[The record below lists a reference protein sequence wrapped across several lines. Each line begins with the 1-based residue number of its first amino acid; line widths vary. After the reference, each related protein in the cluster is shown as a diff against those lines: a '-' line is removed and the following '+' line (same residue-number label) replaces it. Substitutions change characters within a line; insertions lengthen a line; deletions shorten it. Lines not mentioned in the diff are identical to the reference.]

1 MAKWQDTFKKL
12 KKRKEEVDK
21 TSSPSEIK
29 QIDTSYDNVTPSI
42 RDVNGL
48 RNPGST
54 YNTLDVSS
62 VLLGTYATKV
72 QPTVTNPTLYGMNS
86 KPTVTTE
93 TETVE
98 PTVKSENKT
107 STVNADGYK
116 ETGKTYGDYW
126 YQEYGKRKDEKIY
139 EKDGKYYLYSNG
151 TYQDVD
157 KVSYMTDKKTDKK
170 TLQEAKKEGYK
181 GSKSSLAHISDQL
194 KLDTENLSED
204 EYKEYES
211 DLKRQQEK
219 HEKELARKSEVQ
231 YSGAGLKGSLGTLKT
246 YASNVGNK
254 VDDEI
259 ATPLKYAKDNYEV
272 GKLNNELALEYY
284 NKMEGKSNKVDKLK
298 KKVDTYNKFNKDL
311 LEEPGALGTAIQQ
324 ANTQVES
331 LKHQGVAATVLGLG
345 GATAGALLTRT
356 PQGALAGAKAGGM
369 AGYTLGSTPYT
380 YKLEAGNQYQTLTEM
395 GVPDKVAKKYSKITG
410 VVNAGIESGENILDL
425 ATLGISAAKGTTAV
439 SKEAVNSMVEDYGES
454 TVKKWL
460 TKKFG
465 EESANKIVNVAKTG
479 AASYVQNIGSE
490 ALEESLQESTSVGTE
505 RLATKEAGIERKATA
520 RDDLNR
526 ILEAG
531 KTAAIS
537 TAFTSPLTSIG
548 GSIVTHTI
556 NNVDAKLQNKVRN
569 KTITETELNNEI
581 KTVIENT
588 EKEEGTTLSNEEV
601 KQIQANV
608 QQQVQD
614 NGITITNDDIAPVK
628 TSNTTTRETNSN
640 LPVEVLSNTLN
651 TVNNDKITKSI
662 EELQKNLKNAKS
674 FQENNVTQI
683 VPQINTQ
690 NNSQVVDNNIF
701 AKQVDEYVNG
711 TYNKNN
717 HMTVLEHTPEIL
729 QKLGVKDLP
738 ITLTSNKLDRI
749 MNDSG
754 KQKGEYH
761 GLHDLVKKIPDA
773 LQNPL
778 DIVKSHNNSYV
789 LTTDLSDNKD
799 RTIIASIKI
808 DGKGYIDNVE
818 IDANVMTSA
827 YGRNNYESWMN
838 EHLKNGNIVYD
849 IDRGIIDTQKSDVI
863 PRLQLPSNNITS
875 DKNVSQNEKNVNLL
889 TKQELDNSSFSLDE
903 EAKRYDDLKETNK
916 IEYFKKDNGDV
927 RVTMYNS
934 NNDVVNQIELY
945 SEGFAQKQLG
955 NKLGEY
961 VYNNATDSFKN
972 ISLENNKI
980 NSETDY
986 MMAHRP
992 TKSGVYASDISK
1004 TTNIEDYPN
1013 GEYMPSD
1020 VYEHPEW
1027 YFQMNEKHS
1036 QESMKVLNKIRNNPN
1051 AEVTIYRATTGDKI
1065 NKGDWVTL
1073 SKEYA
1078 KYHNESQFNG
1088 KGNIVEKKVK
1098 ATDIQYAGDDINEW
1112 GYFPTKVENQQ
1123 IQDEIA
1129 PVVTEN
1135 VKDNTGKEVPNK
1147 YQKKLKDSK
1156 VRDENGNLIRM
1167 YHGSPD
1173 GTIEKLK
1180 GGTYFTDNLKY
1191 AERYK
1196 NPGASSISY
1205 GKTENN
1211 PKIYETY
1218 LDIKKP
1224 FDINDSEARNIYIN
1238 EYIKG
1243 GNAIGIDPYLSDAE
1257 YNKINNIDW
1266 TEVEDLKDFL
1276 EENNYNYDG
1285 IISYEGADGG
1295 YGQDVVDRG
1304 KSYIPFSENQIIN
1317 VEEKKSS
1324 AETLQTAENTTP
1336 TQQELDNLE
1345 DARLNKSGSEYASA
1359 FYDLEKKYGKANLYK
1374 GLNEYKSTG
1383 KALNTEQ
1390 VVKQVSEQVEDV
1402 IAPIKESIDD
1412 LKSLTKEF
1420 KKVKSEISNIKEDL
1434 APIKGYMEQD
1444 ISLYNQANFDNLEK
1458 QGIAPVKNTTPEY
1471 QYENDNTGTKTVDSP
1486 LEAEGRNIDE
1496 VGKRSVKAYQ
1506 YENPEVKPY
1515 FEEAAQYMLN
1525 DLNNS
1530 IKGERYVV
1538 GDISQTGGNNYEF
1551 SGSKRQTTSDI
1562 AQLRDEFHYSYADIE
1577 KGLKAIIEDHGAEN
1591 IAVAKR
1597 IEFMLDERL
1606 RNGYKDVDGYQIPS
1620 NQEYINLINEKGFN
1634 TYSQEAFNNLTN
1646 DDIAPVY
1653 ENRNPN
1659 YNSWEEA
1666 MIDMNKPKAQKE
1678 KYEAITPQKTSNE
1691 PKMSRVKTEDIA
1703 PVKQPQLK
1711 IDPEMDAAFDKFAK
1725 SFIDKQNE
1733 LKERK
1738 KSKPK
1743 VETKTKSKLGR
1754 AWDTFQE
1761 TMVNRNR
1768 QIDNLAKETGN
1779 SEIKFKG
1786 DRMNNISGEIGGD
1799 IFTAQ
1804 TDNYGNAIGKSLDA
1818 PFAEARKQGLDAYF
1832 DGYLKNLS
1840 NIERHEQGK
1849 GSAVVSAEESKALVQ
1864 AYEEKYPVLKD
1875 LANDVYTYNQN
1886 MLNNAVENGIID
1898 NEFRNRLISMYGKY
1912 VPFYENDME
1921 NTPGM
1926 NMSPDE
1932 IRGSKPIKRAKGGSD
1947 ANLQSVEQAMMKQTY
1962 AWKNAIVK
1970 NDLYKEIVNS
1980 INDKVSIGGDIREN
1994 PTLLSD
2000 SLYSDESG
2008 KYLTAYVD
2016 GQQQTVKIGDELFNE
2031 LNRDLDKQIRNYEE
2045 KLSLVTKPLQKLSQ
2059 IRGQILTT
2067 YNPSFVIT
2075 NPFKDIQDALLN
2087 TKNLKGYAQNLTA
2100 TMQDSKRAKNINTYA
2115 NDFKTITG
2123 QDITSVTDPSS
2134 LTGTAKKL
2142 YKKYQGG
2149 VMWNRFITSYGTNA
2163 TSMEYG
2169 NNNVDT
2175 KAKNKGFLNKI
2186 ANANDYMEVMF
2197 RYPEFKAALKEGKSF
2212 TEALYNAREITTNFG
2227 RGGTIS
2233 KAINRNGATFFNT
2246 SIQGL
2251 DKFVRN
2257 FSGEN
2262 GARGFIGA
2270 VSKAAMLG
2278 IAPSVLNHLLLGG
2291 LGGDAD
2297 DDYEALPDYVKDNY
2311 YVFKRDNGEFIRIPK
2326 GRMISVLGSAARRT
2340 LELAQGEKNAF
2351 EGFLSNAESQVGST
2365 NPLKE
2370 NIFSPLIQA
2379 YGSENGEA
2387 WYGGDLVPS
2396 RLQDLPAAEQYDEST
2411 DELSK
2416 LIGKVFNISPYKV
2429 NYVIDQYSGGL
2440 GDILLPMASKKA
2452 SNDSDSFGDYLLAPI
2467 KDKFVVNSTD
2477 DNKFAGELFDMSD
2490 ELTTKANSSKATDED
2505 KLKNQY
2511 INSVKSDMSELYQK
2525 KREIQNSDLSKS
2537 EKYKQVQEIQDQ
2549 INQMS
2554 KDALNTYEKGKY
2566 ESNYASFGDTEFY
2579 KYKNSDGEESWKQ
2592 IKEDEADELNSMGLT
2607 SSEKNKYFISKTK
2620 IGDIAGVYK
2629 ESKKGLDE
2637 DDDDYKETIASLSDD
2652 KKESIIDTILKADLP
2667 DEAKEYLY
2675 SKNYSSEKSLDK
2687 ITKAGTSIDTYLT
2700 FEKDTLRFEADKN
2713 EEGKTI
2719 SGSLNNKYEEYLLNS
2734 ELSDTDKINL
2744 YEHAVLSGFDE
2755 EDKYTDYKTIKTA
2768 GVDIDTWL
2776 SFDSQEFK
2784 ADKDK
2789 NGKSVSGSKKK
2800 KVISY
2805 VNSLDLSIP
2814 QKAMMIRTQYSSFNN
2829 YNNQIVQYVEDLDV
2843 SYDDK
2848 VKMIKGSGMK
2858 VSDNGTVSW

>member
-48 RNPGST
+48 RNPDNT

-62 VLLGTYATKV
+62 VLLGTYAAKV
-72 QPTVTNPTLYGMNS
+72 KPTVTNPTLYGMNS
-86 KPTVTTE
+86 KPTVTPE

-98 PTVKSENKT
+98 STVKSENKT
-107 STVNADGYK
+107 PTVNADGYK

-126 YQEYGKRKDEKIY
+126 YQEYGKRKNEKIY

-194 KLDTENLSED
+194 KLDTENLSKD

-211 DLKRQQEK
+211 DLKRQQDK
-219 HEKELARKSEVQ
+219 REKELARKSEVQ

-246 YASNVGNK
+246 YASNVENK

-259 ATPLKYAKDNYEV
+259 ATPLKYAKDNYEI

-331 LKHQGVAATVLGLG
+331 LKHQGVAASVLGLG

-425 ATLGISAAKGTTAV
+425 ATLGISAAKGTATV

-479 AASYVQNIGSE
+479 AASYVQNISSE

-569 KTITETELNNEI
+569 KTITETELNKEI
-581 KTVIENT
+581 KSVIENT
-588 EKEEGTTLSNEEV
+588 EKEEGATLSTEEV

-628 TSNTTTRETNSN
+628 TSKTTTQETNSN
-640 LPVEVLSNTLN
+640 LLVEAPSS
-651 TVNNDKITKSI
+651 TVNNENKISDGLIREIQYKTRKA
-662 EELQKNLKNAKS
+662 N
-674 FQENNVTQI
+674 ENR
-683 VPQINTQ
+683 P
-690 NNSQVVDNNIF
+690 
-701 AKQVDEYVNG
+701 
-711 TYNKNN
+711 
-717 HMTVLEHTPEIL
+717 
-729 QKLGVKDLP
+729 
-738 ITLTSNKLDRI
+738 
-749 MNDSG
+749 
-754 KQKGEYH
+754 
-761 GLHDLVKKIPDA
+761 
-773 LQNPL
+773 
-778 DIVKSHNNSYV
+778 
-789 LTTDLSDNKD
+789 
-799 RTIIASIKI
+799 
-808 DGKGYIDNVE
+808 NVE
-818 IDANVMTSA
+818 IASTSDIFPNERNGGYRTVEQINELTNYIKSNGIENPIEVKINKDGNIEAVNGNHRLKIAKQLGLKEVPIKYVNSKMENVDNSQNIL
-827 YGRNNYESWMN
+827 YNKENEKDLNYINEDYKNGIRNNKEVIENNDRS
-838 EHLKNGNIVYD
+838 GNIKEYSISNSVKAENEGTAGKNDKISNKISRYND
-849 IDRGIIDTQKSDVI
+849 GSSSTSTYAQNTGIKG
-863 PRLQLPSNNITS
+863 
-875 DKNVSQNEKNVNLL
+875 
-889 TKQELDNSSFSLDE
+889 LDNSSFFNDEKSL
-903 EAKRYDDLKETNK
+903 K
-916 IEYFKKDNGDV
+916 
-927 RVTMYNS
+927 S
-934 NNDVVNQIELY
+934 
-945 SEGFAQKQLG
+945 KQLEVI
-955 NKLGEY
+955 NKNNAAPDDYHTWIRSEDDIKTFDEAFFEEGEY
-961 VYNNATDSFKN
+961 SGFDSDFTENMAKESKKTGKVTVYS
-972 ISLENNKI
+972 S
-980 NSETDY
+980 Y
-986 MMAHRP
+986 P
-992 TKSGVYASDISK
+992 
-1004 TTNIEDYPN
+1004 IED
-1013 GEYMPSD
+1013 GVFVSPSKL
-1020 VYEHPEW
+1020 EA
-1027 YFQMNEKHS
+1027 S
-1036 QESMKVLNKIRNNPN
+1036 
-1051 AEVTIYRATTGDKI
+1051 
-1065 NKGDWVTL
+1065 
-1073 SKEYA
+1073 
-1078 KYHNESQFNG
+1078 
-1088 KGNIVEKKVK
+1088 
-1098 ATDIQYAGDDINEW
+1098 QYAGGDENKLYSKEVNINDVAWIDGAE
-1112 GYFPTKVENQQ
+1112 GQYAKVENKQ
-1123 IQDEIA
+1123 IQDEIS
-1129 PVVTEN
+1129 PIVTEN
-1135 VKDNTGKEVPNK
+1135 P
-1147 YQKKLKDSK
+1147 QK
-1156 VRDENGNLIRM
+1156 N
-1167 YHGSPD
+1167 
-1173 GTIEKLK
+1173 
-1180 GGTYFTDNLKY
+1180 
-1191 AERYK
+1191 
-1196 NPGASSISY
+1196 
-1205 GKTENN
+1205 
-1211 PKIYETY
+1211 
-1218 LDIKKP
+1218 
-1224 FDINDSEARNIYIN
+1224 
-1238 EYIKG
+1238 
-1243 GNAIGIDPYLSDAE
+1243 
-1257 YNKINNIDW
+1257 
-1266 TEVEDLKDFL
+1266 
-1276 EENNYNYDG
+1276 
-1285 IISYEGADGG
+1285 
-1295 YGQDVVDRG
+1295 
-1304 KSYIPFSENQIIN
+1304 
-1317 VEEKKSS
+1317 S
-1324 AETLQTAENTTP
+1324 AETL
-1336 TQQELDNLE
+1336 
-1345 DARLNKSGSEYASA
+1345 
-1359 FYDLEKKYGKANLYK
+1359 
-1374 GLNEYKSTG
+1374 KSTE
-1383 KALNTEQ
+1383 KSLNTEQ

-1420 KKVKSEISNIKEDL
+1420 KKVKSEISDIKENL
-1434 APIKGYMEQD
+1434 APIKGYMEKD

-1458 QGIAPVKNTTPEY
+1458 QGIV
-1471 QYENDNTGTKTVDSP
+1471 
-1486 LEAEGRNIDE
+1486 
-1496 VGKRSVKAYQ
+1496 
-1506 YENPEVKPY
+1506 
-1515 FEEAAQYMLN
+1515 
-1525 DLNNS
+1525 
-1530 IKGERYVV
+1530 
-1538 GDISQTGGNNYEF
+1538 
-1551 SGSKRQTTSDI
+1551 
-1562 AQLRDEFHYSYADIE
+1562 
-1577 KGLKAIIEDHGAEN
+1577 
-1591 IAVAKR
+1591 
-1597 IEFMLDERL
+1597 
-1606 RNGYKDVDGYQIPS
+1606 
-1620 NQEYINLINEKGFN
+1620 
-1634 TYSQEAFNNLTN
+1634 
-1646 DDIAPVY
+1646 PVY
-1653 ENRNPN
+1653 ENKNPN

-1666 MIDMNKPKAQKE
+1666 MIDMNKPKIQKE
-1678 KYEAITPQKTSNE
+1678 KYEAMTPQKTSNE
-1691 PKMSRVKTEDIA
+1691 LKMSRVKTEDIA
-1703 PVKQPQLK
+1703 PVNQTQLK

-1864 AYEEKYPVLKD
+1864 AYEEKYPELKD

-1898 NEFRNRLISMYGKY
+1898 NEFRDRLISMYGKY

-1947 ANLQSVEQAMMKQTY
+1947 ANLQSIEQAMMKQTY

-2031 LNRDLDKQIRNYEE
+2031 LNMDLDKQIRNYEE

-2115 NDFKTITG
+2115 NDFKAITG

-2134 LTGTAKKL
+2134 LTGAAKKL

-2227 RGGTIS
+2227 RGGTVS

-2440 GDILLPMASKKA
+2440 GDILLPMSSKKA

-2511 INSVKSDMSELYQK
+2511 INSVKSDMSKLYQK

-2537 EKYKQVQEIQDQ
+2537 EKYKRVQEIQDQ

-2579 KYKNSDGEESWKQ
+2579 KYKNSEGEESWKQ

-2620 IGDIAGVYK
+2620 IGDITGVYK

-2637 DDDDYKETIASLSDD
+2637 DDDDYKEIIASLSDD
-2652 KKESIIDTILKADLP
+2652 KRESIIDTILKTDLP

-2755 EDKYTDYKTIKTA
+2755 EDKYTDYKTIKAA

-2784 ADKDK
+2784 SDKNK

-2805 VNSLDLSIP
+2805 VNALDLSIP
-2814 QKAMMIRTQYSSFNN
+2814 QKAMMIRTKYSSFNN
-2829 YNNQIVQYVEDLDV
+2829 YNNQIVQYVEDLEV

>member
-48 RNPGST
+48 RNPGNT

-62 VLLGTYATKV
+62 VLLGTYAVKV
-72 QPTVTNPTLYGMNS
+72 KPTVTNPTLYGMNS
-86 KPTVTTE
+86 KPTVTPE

-98 PTVKSENKT
+98 STVKSENKT
-107 STVNADGYK
+107 PTVNADGYK

-126 YQEYGKRKDEKIY
+126 YQEYGKRKNEKIY

-194 KLDTENLSED
+194 KLDTENLSKD

-211 DLKRQQEK
+211 DLKRQQDK

-311 LEEPGALGTAIQQ
+311 LEKPGALGTAIQQ

-331 LKHQGVAATVLGLG
+331 LKHQGVAASVLGLG

-410 VVNAGIESGENILDL
+410 VVNASIESGENILDL

-479 AASYVQNIGSE
+479 AASYVQNISSE

-505 RLATKEAGIERKATA
+505 RLATKETGIERKATA

-569 KTITETELNNEI
+569 KTITETELNKEI
-581 KTVIENT
+581 KSVIENT
-588 EKEEGTTLSNEEV
+588 EKEEGTSLSTEEV

-628 TSNTTTRETNSN
+628 TSNTTTQETNSN
-640 LPVEVLSNTLN
+640 LLVEAPSS
-651 TVNNDKITKSI
+651 TVNNENKISDGLIREIQYKTRKA
-662 EELQKNLKNAKS
+662 N
-674 FQENNVTQI
+674 ENR
-683 VPQINTQ
+683 P
-690 NNSQVVDNNIF
+690 
-701 AKQVDEYVNG
+701 
-711 TYNKNN
+711 
-717 HMTVLEHTPEIL
+717 
-729 QKLGVKDLP
+729 
-738 ITLTSNKLDRI
+738 
-749 MNDSG
+749 
-754 KQKGEYH
+754 
-761 GLHDLVKKIPDA
+761 
-773 LQNPL
+773 
-778 DIVKSHNNSYV
+778 
-789 LTTDLSDNKD
+789 
-799 RTIIASIKI
+799 
-808 DGKGYIDNVE
+808 NVE
-818 IDANVMTSA
+818 IASTSDIFPNERNGGYRTAEQINELTNYIKSNGIENPIEVKINKDGNIEVVNGNHRLKIAKQLGLKEVPIKYVNSKMENVDNSQNIL
-827 YGRNNYESWMN
+827 YNKENEKDLNYINEDYKNGIRNNKEVIENNDRS
-838 EHLKNGNIVYD
+838 GNIKEYSISNSVKAENEGTARKNDKISNKISRYND
-849 IDRGIIDTQKSDVI
+849 GSSSTSTYAQNTGIKG
-863 PRLQLPSNNITS
+863 
-875 DKNVSQNEKNVNLL
+875 
-889 TKQELDNSSFSLDE
+889 LDNSSFFNDEKSL
-903 EAKRYDDLKETNK
+903 K
-916 IEYFKKDNGDV
+916 
-927 RVTMYNS
+927 S
-934 NNDVVNQIELY
+934 
-945 SEGFAQKQLG
+945 KQLEVI
-955 NKLGEY
+955 NKNNAAPDDYHTWIRSKDDIKTFDEAFFEEGEY
-961 VYNNATDSFKN
+961 SGFDPDFTENMAKESKKTGKVTVYS
-972 ISLENNKI
+972 S
-980 NSETDY
+980 Y
-986 MMAHRP
+986 P
-992 TKSGVYASDISK
+992 
-1004 TTNIEDYPN
+1004 IED
-1013 GEYMPSD
+1013 GVFVSPSKL
-1020 VYEHPEW
+1020 EA
-1027 YFQMNEKHS
+1027 S
-1036 QESMKVLNKIRNNPN
+1036 
-1051 AEVTIYRATTGDKI
+1051 
-1065 NKGDWVTL
+1065 
-1073 SKEYA
+1073 
-1078 KYHNESQFNG
+1078 
-1088 KGNIVEKKVK
+1088 
-1098 ATDIQYAGDDINEW
+1098 QYAGGDENKLYSKEVNINDVAWIDGAE
-1112 GYFPTKVENQQ
+1112 GQYAKVENKQ
-1123 IQDEIA
+1123 IQDEIS
-1129 PVVTEN
+1129 PIVTEN
-1135 VKDNTGKEVPNK
+1135 P
-1147 YQKKLKDSK
+1147 QKNS
-1156 VRDENGNLIRM
+1156 
-1167 YHGSPD
+1167 
-1173 GTIEKLK
+1173 
-1180 GGTYFTDNLKY
+1180 
-1191 AERYK
+1191 A
-1196 NPGASSISY
+1196 
-1205 GKTENN
+1205 KT
-1211 PKIYETY
+1211 
-1218 LDIKKP
+1218 L
-1224 FDINDSEARNIYIN
+1224 
-1238 EYIKG
+1238 
-1243 GNAIGIDPYLSDAE
+1243 
-1257 YNKINNIDW
+1257 
-1266 TEVEDLKDFL
+1266 
-1276 EENNYNYDG
+1276 
-1285 IISYEGADGG
+1285 
-1295 YGQDVVDRG
+1295 
-1304 KSYIPFSENQIIN
+1304 
-1317 VEEKKSS
+1317 
-1324 AETLQTAENTTP
+1324 
-1336 TQQELDNLE
+1336 
-1345 DARLNKSGSEYASA
+1345 
-1359 FYDLEKKYGKANLYK
+1359 
-1374 GLNEYKSTG
+1374 KSTE
-1383 KALNTEQ
+1383 KTLNTEQ

-1412 LKSLTKEF
+1412 LKNLTKEF
-1420 KKVKSEISNIKEDL
+1420 KKVKSEISDIKEDL

-1458 QGIAPVKNTTPEY
+1458 QGIV
-1471 QYENDNTGTKTVDSP
+1471 
-1486 LEAEGRNIDE
+1486 
-1496 VGKRSVKAYQ
+1496 
-1506 YENPEVKPY
+1506 
-1515 FEEAAQYMLN
+1515 
-1525 DLNNS
+1525 
-1530 IKGERYVV
+1530 
-1538 GDISQTGGNNYEF
+1538 
-1551 SGSKRQTTSDI
+1551 
-1562 AQLRDEFHYSYADIE
+1562 
-1577 KGLKAIIEDHGAEN
+1577 
-1591 IAVAKR
+1591 
-1597 IEFMLDERL
+1597 
-1606 RNGYKDVDGYQIPS
+1606 
-1620 NQEYINLINEKGFN
+1620 
-1634 TYSQEAFNNLTN
+1634 
-1646 DDIAPVY
+1646 PVY
-1653 ENRNPN
+1653 ENKNPN

-1678 KYEAITPQKTSNE
+1678 KYEAMTPQKTSNE
-1691 PKMSRVKTEDIA
+1691 PKMSRVKAEDIA

-1725 SFIDKQNE
+1725 SFIDKKNE

-1864 AYEEKYPVLKD
+1864 AYEEKYPELKD

-1898 NEFRNRLISMYGKY
+1898 NEFRDRLISMYGKY

-1947 ANLQSVEQAMMKQTY
+1947 ANLQSIEQAMMKQTY

-2067 YNPSFVIT
+2067 YNPSFIIT

-2262 GARGFIGA
+2262 GAKGFIGA

-2440 GDILLPMASKKA
+2440 GDILLPMSSKKA

-2511 INSVKSDMSELYQK
+2511 INSVKSDMSKLYQK

-2579 KYKNSDGEESWKQ
+2579 KYKNSEGEESWKQ

-2620 IGDIAGVYK
+2620 IGDITGVYK

-2637 DDDDYKETIASLSDD
+2637 DDDDYKEIIASLSDD
-2652 KKESIIDTILKADLP
+2652 KKESIIDTILKTDLP

-2755 EDKYTDYKTIKTA
+2755 EDKYTDYKTIKAA

-2784 ADKDK
+2784 SDKNK

-2805 VNSLDLSIP
+2805 VNALDLSIP
-2814 QKAMMIRTQYSSFNN
+2814 QKAMMIRTKYSSFNN
-2829 YNNQIVQYVEDLDV
+2829 YNNQIVQYVEDLEV

>member
-48 RNPGST
+48 RNPGNT

-62 VLLGTYATKV
+62 VLLGTYAVKV
-72 QPTVTNPTLYGMNS
+72 KPTVTNPTLYGMNS
-86 KPTVTTE
+86 KPTVTPE

-98 PTVKSENKT
+98 STVKSENKT
-107 STVNADGYK
+107 PTVNADGYK

-126 YQEYGKRKDEKIY
+126 YQEYGKRKNEKIY

-194 KLDTENLSED
+194 KLDTENLSKD

-211 DLKRQQEK
+211 DLKRQQDK
-219 HEKELARKSEVQ
+219 REKELARKSEVQ

-246 YASNVGNK
+246 YASNVENK

-259 ATPLKYAKDNYEV
+259 ATPLKYAKDNYEI

-298 KKVDTYNKFNKDL
+298 RKVDTYNKFNKDL

-324 ANTQVES
+324 ANTLVES
-331 LKHQGVAATVLGLG
+331 LKHQGVAASVLGLG

-425 ATLGISAAKGTTAV
+425 ATLGISAAKGTATV

-479 AASYVQNIGSE
+479 AASYVQNISSE

-569 KTITETELNNEI
+569 KTITETELNKEI
-581 KTVIENT
+581 KSVIENT
-588 EKEEGTTLSNEEV
+588 EKEEGATLSTEEV

-614 NGITITNDDIAPVK
+614 NDITIINDDIAPVK
-628 TSNTTTRETNSN
+628 TSKTTTQETNSN
-640 LPVEVLSNTLN
+640 LLVEAPSS
-651 TVNNDKITKSI
+651 TVNNENKISDGLIREIQYKTRKA
-662 EELQKNLKNAKS
+662 N
-674 FQENNVTQI
+674 ENR
-683 VPQINTQ
+683 P
-690 NNSQVVDNNIF
+690 
-701 AKQVDEYVNG
+701 
-711 TYNKNN
+711 
-717 HMTVLEHTPEIL
+717 
-729 QKLGVKDLP
+729 
-738 ITLTSNKLDRI
+738 
-749 MNDSG
+749 
-754 KQKGEYH
+754 
-761 GLHDLVKKIPDA
+761 
-773 LQNPL
+773 
-778 DIVKSHNNSYV
+778 
-789 LTTDLSDNKD
+789 
-799 RTIIASIKI
+799 
-808 DGKGYIDNVE
+808 NVE
-818 IDANVMTSA
+818 IASTSDIFPNERNGGYRTVEQINELTNYIKSNGIENPIEVKINKDGNIEAVNGNHRLKIAKQLGLKEVPIKYVNSKMENVDNSQNIL
-827 YGRNNYESWMN
+827 YNKENEKDLNYINEDYKNGIRNNKEVIENNDRS
-838 EHLKNGNIVYD
+838 GNIKEY
-849 IDRGIIDTQKSDVI
+849 GI
-863 PRLQLPSNNITS
+863 SNSVKAENKGTAGKNDKISNKISRYNDGSSSTS
-875 DKNVSQNEKNVNLL
+875 TYAQNTGIKG
-889 TKQELDNSSFSLDE
+889 LDNSSFFNDE
-903 EAKRYDDLKETNK
+903 KFLK
-916 IEYFKKDNGDV
+916 
-927 RVTMYNS
+927 S
-934 NNDVVNQIELY
+934 
-945 SEGFAQKQLG
+945 KQLEVI
-955 NKLGEY
+955 NKNNAAPDDYHTWIRSEDDIKTFDEAFFEEGEY
-961 VYNNATDSFKN
+961 SGFDHDFTENMAKESKKTGKVTVYS
-972 ISLENNKI
+972 S
-980 NSETDY
+980 Y
-986 MMAHRP
+986 P
-992 TKSGVYASDISK
+992 
-1004 TTNIEDYPN
+1004 IED
-1013 GEYMPSD
+1013 GVFVSPSKL
-1020 VYEHPEW
+1020 EA
-1027 YFQMNEKHS
+1027 S
-1036 QESMKVLNKIRNNPN
+1036 
-1051 AEVTIYRATTGDKI
+1051 
-1065 NKGDWVTL
+1065 
-1073 SKEYA
+1073 
-1078 KYHNESQFNG
+1078 
-1088 KGNIVEKKVK
+1088 
-1098 ATDIQYAGDDINEW
+1098 QYAGGDENKLYSKEVNINDVAWIDGAE
-1112 GYFPTKVENQQ
+1112 GQYAKVENKQ
-1123 IQDEIA
+1123 IQDEIS
-1129 PVVTEN
+1129 PIVTEN
-1135 VKDNTGKEVPNK
+1135 P
-1147 YQKKLKDSK
+1147 QK
-1156 VRDENGNLIRM
+1156 N
-1167 YHGSPD
+1167 
-1173 GTIEKLK
+1173 
-1180 GGTYFTDNLKY
+1180 
-1191 AERYK
+1191 
-1196 NPGASSISY
+1196 
-1205 GKTENN
+1205 
-1211 PKIYETY
+1211 
-1218 LDIKKP
+1218 
-1224 FDINDSEARNIYIN
+1224 
-1238 EYIKG
+1238 
-1243 GNAIGIDPYLSDAE
+1243 
-1257 YNKINNIDW
+1257 
-1266 TEVEDLKDFL
+1266 
-1276 EENNYNYDG
+1276 
-1285 IISYEGADGG
+1285 
-1295 YGQDVVDRG
+1295 
-1304 KSYIPFSENQIIN
+1304 
-1317 VEEKKSS
+1317 S
-1324 AETLQTAENTTP
+1324 AETL
-1336 TQQELDNLE
+1336 
-1345 DARLNKSGSEYASA
+1345 
-1359 FYDLEKKYGKANLYK
+1359 
-1374 GLNEYKSTG
+1374 KSTE
-1383 KALNTEQ
+1383 KSLNTEQ

-1420 KKVKSEISNIKEDL
+1420 KKVKSEISDIKENL
-1434 APIKGYMEQD
+1434 APIKGYMEKD

-1458 QGIAPVKNTTPEY
+1458 QGIV
-1471 QYENDNTGTKTVDSP
+1471 
-1486 LEAEGRNIDE
+1486 
-1496 VGKRSVKAYQ
+1496 
-1506 YENPEVKPY
+1506 
-1515 FEEAAQYMLN
+1515 
-1525 DLNNS
+1525 
-1530 IKGERYVV
+1530 
-1538 GDISQTGGNNYEF
+1538 
-1551 SGSKRQTTSDI
+1551 
-1562 AQLRDEFHYSYADIE
+1562 
-1577 KGLKAIIEDHGAEN
+1577 
-1591 IAVAKR
+1591 
-1597 IEFMLDERL
+1597 
-1606 RNGYKDVDGYQIPS
+1606 
-1620 NQEYINLINEKGFN
+1620 
-1634 TYSQEAFNNLTN
+1634 
-1646 DDIAPVY
+1646 PVY
-1653 ENRNPN
+1653 ENKNPN

-1666 MIDMNKPKAQKE
+1666 MIDMNKPKIQKE
-1678 KYEAITPQKTSNE
+1678 KYEAMTPQKTSNE
-1691 PKMSRVKTEDIA
+1691 LKMSRVKTEDIA
-1703 PVKQPQLK
+1703 PVNQTQLK

-1799 IFTAQ
+1799 IFTSQ

-1864 AYEEKYPVLKD
+1864 AYEEKYPELKD

-1898 NEFRNRLISMYGKY
+1898 NEFRDRLISMYGKY

-1947 ANLQSVEQAMMKQTY
+1947 ANLQSIEQAMMKQTY

-2115 NDFKTITG
+2115 NDFKAITG

-2134 LTGTAKKL
+2134 LTGAAKKL

-2197 RYPEFKAALKEGKSF
+2197 RYPEFKATLKEGKSF

-2440 GDILLPMASKKA
+2440 GDILLPMSSKKA

-2511 INSVKSDMSELYQK
+2511 INSVKSDMSKLYQK

-2579 KYKNSDGEESWKQ
+2579 KYKNSEGEESWKQ

-2620 IGDIAGVYK
+2620 IGDITGVYK

-2637 DDDDYKETIASLSDD
+2637 DDDDYKEIIASLSDD
-2652 KKESIIDTILKADLP
+2652 KKESIIDTILKTDLP

-2755 EDKYTDYKTIKTA
+2755 EDKYTDYKTIKAA

-2784 ADKDK
+2784 SDKNK

-2805 VNSLDLSIP
+2805 VNALDLSIP
-2814 QKAMMIRTQYSSFNN
+2814 QKAMMIRTKYSSFNN
-2829 YNNQIVQYVEDLDV
+2829 YNNQIVQYVEDLEV

-2848 VKMIKGSGMK
+2848 VKMLKGSGMK

>member
-48 RNPGST
+48 RNPGNT

-62 VLLGTYATKV
+62 VLLGTYAVKV
-72 QPTVTNPTLYGMNS
+72 KPTVTNPTLYGMNS
-86 KPTVTTE
+86 KPTVTPE

-98 PTVKSENKT
+98 STVKSENKT
-107 STVNADGYK
+107 PTVNADGYK

-126 YQEYGKRKDEKIY
+126 YQEYGKRKNEKIY

-194 KLDTENLSED
+194 KLDTENLSKD

-211 DLKRQQEK
+211 DLKRQQDK
-219 HEKELARKSEVQ
+219 REKELARKREVQ

-246 YASNVGNK
+246 YASNVENK

-259 ATPLKYAKDNYEV
+259 ATPLKYAKDNYEI

-331 LKHQGVAATVLGLG
+331 LKHQGVAASVLGLG

-425 ATLGISAAKGTTAV
+425 ATLGISAAKGTATV

-479 AASYVQNIGSE
+479 AASYVQNISSE

-569 KTITETELNNEI
+569 KTITETELNKEI
-581 KTVIENT
+581 KSVIENT
-588 EKEEGTTLSNEEV
+588 EKEEGATLSTEEV

-628 TSNTTTRETNSN
+628 TSKTTTQETNSN
-640 LPVEVLSNTLN
+640 LLVEAPSS
-651 TVNNDKITKSI
+651 TVNNKNKISDGLIREIQYKTRKA
-662 EELQKNLKNAKS
+662 N
-674 FQENNVTQI
+674 ENR
-683 VPQINTQ
+683 P
-690 NNSQVVDNNIF
+690 
-701 AKQVDEYVNG
+701 
-711 TYNKNN
+711 
-717 HMTVLEHTPEIL
+717 
-729 QKLGVKDLP
+729 
-738 ITLTSNKLDRI
+738 
-749 MNDSG
+749 
-754 KQKGEYH
+754 
-761 GLHDLVKKIPDA
+761 
-773 LQNPL
+773 
-778 DIVKSHNNSYV
+778 
-789 LTTDLSDNKD
+789 
-799 RTIIASIKI
+799 
-808 DGKGYIDNVE
+808 NVE
-818 IDANVMTSA
+818 IASTSDIFPNERNGGYRTVEQINELTNYIKSNGIENPIEVKINKDGNIEVVNGNHRLKIAKQLGLKEVPIKYVNSKMENVDNSQNIL
-827 YGRNNYESWMN
+827 YNKENEKDLNYINEDYKNGIRNNKEVIENNDRS
-838 EHLKNGNIVYD
+838 GNIKGYSISNSVKAENEGTAGKNDKISNKISRYND
-849 IDRGIIDTQKSDVI
+849 GSSSTSTYAQNTGIKG
-863 PRLQLPSNNITS
+863 
-875 DKNVSQNEKNVNLL
+875 
-889 TKQELDNSSFSLDE
+889 LDNSSFFNDEKSL
-903 EAKRYDDLKETNK
+903 K
-916 IEYFKKDNGDV
+916 
-927 RVTMYNS
+927 S
-934 NNDVVNQIELY
+934 
-945 SEGFAQKQLG
+945 KQLEVI
-955 NKLGEY
+955 NKNNAAPDDYHTWIRSKDDIKTFDEAFFEEGEY
-961 VYNNATDSFKN
+961 SGFDPDFTENMAKESKKTGKVTVYS
-972 ISLENNKI
+972 S
-980 NSETDY
+980 Y
-986 MMAHRP
+986 P
-992 TKSGVYASDISK
+992 
-1004 TTNIEDYPN
+1004 IED
-1013 GEYMPSD
+1013 GVFVSPSKL
-1020 VYEHPEW
+1020 EA
-1027 YFQMNEKHS
+1027 S
-1036 QESMKVLNKIRNNPN
+1036 
-1051 AEVTIYRATTGDKI
+1051 
-1065 NKGDWVTL
+1065 
-1073 SKEYA
+1073 
-1078 KYHNESQFNG
+1078 
-1088 KGNIVEKKVK
+1088 
-1098 ATDIQYAGDDINEW
+1098 QYAGGDERKLYSKEVNINDVAWIDGAE
-1112 GYFPTKVENQQ
+1112 GQYAKVEGTQS
-1123 IQDEIA
+1123 D
-1129 PVVTEN
+1129 T
-1135 VKDNTGKEVPNK
+1135 KETSLSRS
-1147 YQKKLKDSK
+1147 Q
-1156 VRDENGNLIRM
+1156 ENG
-1167 YHGSPD
+1167 
-1173 GTIEKLK
+1173 
-1180 GGTYFTDNLKY
+1180 
-1191 AERYK
+1191 
-1196 NPGASSISY
+1196 
-1205 GKTENN
+1205 
-1211 PKIYETY
+1211 
-1218 LDIKKP
+1218 
-1224 FDINDSEARNIYIN
+1224 
-1238 EYIKG
+1238 
-1243 GNAIGIDPYLSDAE
+1243 
-1257 YNKINNIDW
+1257 
-1266 TEVEDLKDFL
+1266 
-1276 EENNYNYDG
+1276 
-1285 IISYEGADGG
+1285 
-1295 YGQDVVDRG
+1295 
-1304 KSYIPFSENQIIN
+1304 
-1317 VEEKKSS
+1317 
-1324 AETLQTAENTTP
+1324 TP
-1336 TQQELDNLE
+1336 TQQELDNLK
-1345 DARLNKSGSEYASA
+1345 DA
-1359 FYDLEKKYGKANLYK
+1359 
-1374 GLNEYKSTG
+1374 
-1383 KALNTEQ
+1383 
-1390 VVKQVSEQVEDV
+1390 

-1420 KKVKSEISNIKEDL
+1420 KKVKSEISDIKENL
-1434 APIKGYMEQD
+1434 APIKGYMEKD
-1444 ISLYNQANFDNLEK
+1444 IRLYNQANFDNLEK
-1458 QGIAPVKNTTPEY
+1458 QGIV
-1471 QYENDNTGTKTVDSP
+1471 
-1486 LEAEGRNIDE
+1486 
-1496 VGKRSVKAYQ
+1496 
-1506 YENPEVKPY
+1506 
-1515 FEEAAQYMLN
+1515 
-1525 DLNNS
+1525 
-1530 IKGERYVV
+1530 
-1538 GDISQTGGNNYEF
+1538 
-1551 SGSKRQTTSDI
+1551 
-1562 AQLRDEFHYSYADIE
+1562 
-1577 KGLKAIIEDHGAEN
+1577 
-1591 IAVAKR
+1591 
-1597 IEFMLDERL
+1597 
-1606 RNGYKDVDGYQIPS
+1606 
-1620 NQEYINLINEKGFN
+1620 
-1634 TYSQEAFNNLTN
+1634 
-1646 DDIAPVY
+1646 PVY
-1653 ENRNPN
+1653 ENKNPN

-1666 MIDMNKPKAQKE
+1666 MIDMNKPKIQKE
-1678 KYEAITPQKTSNE
+1678 KYEAMTPQKTSNE
-1691 PKMSRVKTEDIA
+1691 LKMSRVKTEDIA
-1703 PVKQPQLK
+1703 PVNQTQLK

-1864 AYEEKYPVLKD
+1864 AYEEKYPELKD

-1898 NEFRNRLISMYGKY
+1898 NEFRDRLISMYGKY

-1947 ANLQSVEQAMMKQTY
+1947 ANLQSIEQAMMKQTY

-2115 NDFKTITG
+2115 NDFKAITG

-2134 LTGTAKKL
+2134 LTGAAKKL

-2197 RYPEFKAALKEGKSF
+2197 RYPEFKATLKEGKSF

-2440 GDILLPMASKKA
+2440 GDILLPMSSKKA

-2511 INSVKSDMSELYQK
+2511 INSIKSDMSKLYQK

-2554 KDALNTYEKGKY
+2554 KEALNTYEKGKY

-2579 KYKNSDGEESWKQ
+2579 KYKNSEGEESWKQ
-2592 IKEDEADELNSMGLT
+2592 IKGDEADELNSMGLT

-2620 IGDIAGVYK
+2620 IGDITGVYK

-2637 DDDDYKETIASLSDD
+2637 DDDDYKEIIASLSDD
-2652 KKESIIDTILKADLP
+2652 KKESIIDTILKTDLP

-2755 EDKYTDYKTIKTA
+2755 EDKYTDYKTIKAA

-2784 ADKDK
+2784 SDKNK

-2805 VNSLDLSIP
+2805 VNALDLSIP
-2814 QKAMMIRTQYSSFNN
+2814 QKAMMIRTKYSSFNN
-2829 YNNQIVQYVEDLDV
+2829 YNNQIVQYVEDLEV

>member
-29 QIDTSYDNVTPSI
+29 QIDTSYDNVMPSI

-72 QPTVTNPTLYGMNS
+72 KPTVTNPTLYGMNS
-86 KPTVTTE
+86 KPTVTPE

-98 PTVKSENKT
+98 STVKSENKT
-107 STVNADGYK
+107 PTVNADGYK

-194 KLDTENLSED
+194 KLDTENLSKD

-211 DLKRQQEK
+211 DLKRQQDK

-331 LKHQGVAATVLGLG
+331 LKHQGVAASVLGLG

-410 VVNAGIESGENILDL
+410 VVNASIESGENILDL

-581 KTVIENT
+581 KSVIENT
-588 EKEEGTTLSNEEV
+588 EKEEGTSLSTEEV

-628 TSNTTTRETNSN
+628 TSNTTTQETNSN
-640 LPVEVLSNTLN
+640 LLVEAPSS
-651 TVNNDKITKSI
+651 TVNNKNKISDGLIREIQYKTRKA
-662 EELQKNLKNAKS
+662 N
-674 FQENNVTQI
+674 ENR
-683 VPQINTQ
+683 P
-690 NNSQVVDNNIF
+690 
-701 AKQVDEYVNG
+701 
-711 TYNKNN
+711 
-717 HMTVLEHTPEIL
+717 
-729 QKLGVKDLP
+729 
-738 ITLTSNKLDRI
+738 
-749 MNDSG
+749 
-754 KQKGEYH
+754 
-761 GLHDLVKKIPDA
+761 
-773 LQNPL
+773 
-778 DIVKSHNNSYV
+778 
-789 LTTDLSDNKD
+789 
-799 RTIIASIKI
+799 
-808 DGKGYIDNVE
+808 NVE
-818 IDANVMTSA
+818 IASTSDIFPNERNGGYRTVEQINELTNYIKSNGIENPIEVKINKDGNIEVVNGNHRLKIAKQLGLKEVPIKYVNSKMENVDNSQNIL
-827 YGRNNYESWMN
+827 YNKENEKDLNYINEDYKNGIRNNKEVIENNDRS
-838 EHLKNGNIVYD
+838 GNIKEYSISNSVKAENEGTARKNDKISNKISRYND
-849 IDRGIIDTQKSDVI
+849 GSSSTSTYAQNTGIKG
-863 PRLQLPSNNITS
+863 
-875 DKNVSQNEKNVNLL
+875 
-889 TKQELDNSSFSLDE
+889 LDNSSFFNDEKSL
-903 EAKRYDDLKETNK
+903 K
-916 IEYFKKDNGDV
+916 
-927 RVTMYNS
+927 S
-934 NNDVVNQIELY
+934 
-945 SEGFAQKQLG
+945 KQLEVI
-955 NKLGEY
+955 NKNNAAPDDYHTWIRSKDDIKTFDEAFFEEGEY
-961 VYNNATDSFKN
+961 SGFDHDFTENMAKESKKTGKVTVYS
-972 ISLENNKI
+972 S
-980 NSETDY
+980 Y
-986 MMAHRP
+986 P
-992 TKSGVYASDISK
+992 
-1004 TTNIEDYPN
+1004 IED
-1013 GEYMPSD
+1013 GVFVSPSKL
-1020 VYEHPEW
+1020 EA
-1027 YFQMNEKHS
+1027 S
-1036 QESMKVLNKIRNNPN
+1036 
-1051 AEVTIYRATTGDKI
+1051 
-1065 NKGDWVTL
+1065 
-1073 SKEYA
+1073 
-1078 KYHNESQFNG
+1078 
-1088 KGNIVEKKVK
+1088 
-1098 ATDIQYAGDDINEW
+1098 QYAGGDESKLYSKEVNINDVAWIDGAE
-1112 GYFPTKVENQQ
+1112 GQYAKVEGTQSDTQETQNGTQ
-1123 IQDEIA
+1123 IKSLEERVSGDALLDAQDFIDEVKSVGADVDKNGYIT
-1129 PVVTEN
+1129 VYHQTTNEN
-1135 VKDNTGKEVPNK
+1135 AEKIKQTGKMSAKEQYVYFSTSK
-1147 YQKKLKDSK
+1147 DASQSDGRGQAKLEFKIPAEKLTLDDLFSDNADVK
-1156 VRDENGNLIRM
+1156 IPLENYMKESLDVSDYLVRDTKETSLSRSQENG
-1167 YHGSPD
+1167 
-1173 GTIEKLK
+1173 
-1180 GGTYFTDNLKY
+1180 
-1191 AERYK
+1191 
-1196 NPGASSISY
+1196 
-1205 GKTENN
+1205 
-1211 PKIYETY
+1211 
-1218 LDIKKP
+1218 
-1224 FDINDSEARNIYIN
+1224 
-1238 EYIKG
+1238 
-1243 GNAIGIDPYLSDAE
+1243 
-1257 YNKINNIDW
+1257 
-1266 TEVEDLKDFL
+1266 
-1276 EENNYNYDG
+1276 
-1285 IISYEGADGG
+1285 
-1295 YGQDVVDRG
+1295 
-1304 KSYIPFSENQIIN
+1304 
-1317 VEEKKSS
+1317 
-1324 AETLQTAENTTP
+1324 TP
-1336 TQQELDNLE
+1336 TQQELDNLK
-1345 DARLNKSGSEYASA
+1345 DA
-1359 FYDLEKKYGKANLYK
+1359 
-1374 GLNEYKSTG
+1374 
-1383 KALNTEQ
+1383 
-1390 VVKQVSEQVEDV
+1390 

-1412 LKSLTKEF
+1412 LKNLTKEF
-1420 KKVKSEISNIKEDL
+1420 KKVKSEISDIKEDL

-1458 QGIAPVKNTTPEY
+1458 QGIV
-1471 QYENDNTGTKTVDSP
+1471 
-1486 LEAEGRNIDE
+1486 
-1496 VGKRSVKAYQ
+1496 
-1506 YENPEVKPY
+1506 
-1515 FEEAAQYMLN
+1515 
-1525 DLNNS
+1525 
-1530 IKGERYVV
+1530 
-1538 GDISQTGGNNYEF
+1538 
-1551 SGSKRQTTSDI
+1551 
-1562 AQLRDEFHYSYADIE
+1562 
-1577 KGLKAIIEDHGAEN
+1577 
-1591 IAVAKR
+1591 
-1597 IEFMLDERL
+1597 
-1606 RNGYKDVDGYQIPS
+1606 
-1620 NQEYINLINEKGFN
+1620 
-1634 TYSQEAFNNLTN
+1634 
-1646 DDIAPVY
+1646 PVY
-1653 ENRNPN
+1653 ENKNPN

-1678 KYEAITPQKTSNE
+1678 KYEAMTPQKTSNE
-1691 PKMSRVKTEDIA
+1691 PKMSRVKAEDIA

-1725 SFIDKQNE
+1725 SFIDKKNE

-1849 GSAVVSAEESKALVQ
+1849 GSAVVSAEESKALVK

-1898 NEFRNRLISMYGKY
+1898 NEFRDRLISMYGKY

-2016 GQQQTVKIGDELFNE
+2016 GQQQTVKIGDELFSE

-2278 IAPSVLNHLLLGG
+2278 IAPSVLNHLLSGG

-2396 RLQDLPAAEQYDEST
+2396 RLQDLPTAEQYDEST

-2440 GDILLPMASKKA
+2440 GDILLPMSSKKA

-2490 ELTTKANSSKATDED
+2490 ELTTKANSSNATDED

-2511 INSVKSDMSELYQK
+2511 INSVKSDMSKLYQK

-2652 KKESIIDTILKADLP
+2652 KKESIIDTILKTDLP

-2755 EDKYTDYKTIKTA
+2755 EDKYTDYKTIKAA

-2784 ADKDK
+2784 SDKNK

-2805 VNSLDLSIP
+2805 VNALDLSIP
-2814 QKAMMIRTQYSSFNN
+2814 QKAMMIRTKYSSFNN
-2829 YNNQIVQYVEDLDV
+2829 YNNQIVQYVEDLEV

>member
-48 RNPGST
+48 RNPGNT

-62 VLLGTYATKV
+62 VLLGTYAVKV
-72 QPTVTNPTLYGMNS
+72 KPTVTNPTLYGMNS
-86 KPTVTTE
+86 KPTVTPE

-98 PTVKSENKT
+98 STVKSENKT
-107 STVNADGYK
+107 PTVNADGYK

-126 YQEYGKRKDEKIY
+126 YQEYGKRKNEKIY

-194 KLDTENLSED
+194 KLDTENLSKD

-211 DLKRQQEK
+211 DLKRQQDK
-219 HEKELARKSEVQ
+219 REKELARKSEVQ

-246 YASNVGNK
+246 YASNVENK

-259 ATPLKYAKDNYEV
+259 ATPLKYAKDNYEI

-331 LKHQGVAATVLGLG
+331 LKHQGVAASVLGLG

-425 ATLGISAAKGTTAV
+425 ATLGISAAKGTATV

-479 AASYVQNIGSE
+479 AASYVQNISSE

-505 RLATKEAGIERKATA
+505 RLATKETGIERKATA

-569 KTITETELNNEI
+569 KTITETELNKEI
-581 KTVIENT
+581 KSVIENT
-588 EKEEGTTLSNEEV
+588 EKEEGATLSTEEV

-628 TSNTTTRETNSN
+628 TSNTTTQETNSN
-640 LPVEVLSNTLN
+640 LLVEAPSS
-651 TVNNDKITKSI
+651 TVNNKNKISDGLIREIQYKTRKA
-662 EELQKNLKNAKS
+662 N
-674 FQENNVTQI
+674 ENR
-683 VPQINTQ
+683 P
-690 NNSQVVDNNIF
+690 
-701 AKQVDEYVNG
+701 
-711 TYNKNN
+711 
-717 HMTVLEHTPEIL
+717 
-729 QKLGVKDLP
+729 
-738 ITLTSNKLDRI
+738 
-749 MNDSG
+749 
-754 KQKGEYH
+754 
-761 GLHDLVKKIPDA
+761 
-773 LQNPL
+773 
-778 DIVKSHNNSYV
+778 
-789 LTTDLSDNKD
+789 
-799 RTIIASIKI
+799 
-808 DGKGYIDNVE
+808 NVE
-818 IDANVMTSA
+818 IASTSDIFPNERNGGYRTVEQINELTNYIKSNGIENPIEVKINKDGNIEVVNGNHRLKIAKQLGLKEVPIKYVNSKMENVDNSQNIL
-827 YGRNNYESWMN
+827 YNKENEKDLNYINEDYKNGIRNNKEVIENNDRS
-838 EHLKNGNIVYD
+838 GNIKEYSISNSVKAENEGTAGKNDKISNKISRYND
-849 IDRGIIDTQKSDVI
+849 GSSSTSTYAQNTGIKG
-863 PRLQLPSNNITS
+863 
-875 DKNVSQNEKNVNLL
+875 
-889 TKQELDNSSFSLDE
+889 LDNSSFFNDEKSL
-903 EAKRYDDLKETNK
+903 K
-916 IEYFKKDNGDV
+916 
-927 RVTMYNS
+927 S
-934 NNDVVNQIELY
+934 
-945 SEGFAQKQLG
+945 KQLEVI
-955 NKLGEY
+955 NKNNAAPDDYHTWIRSEDDIKTFDEAFFKEGEY
-961 VYNNATDSFKN
+961 SGFDPDFTENMAKESKKTGKVTVYS
-972 ISLENNKI
+972 S
-980 NSETDY
+980 Y
-986 MMAHRP
+986 P
-992 TKSGVYASDISK
+992 
-1004 TTNIEDYPN
+1004 IED
-1013 GEYMPSD
+1013 GVFVSPSKL
-1020 VYEHPEW
+1020 EA
-1027 YFQMNEKHS
+1027 S
-1036 QESMKVLNKIRNNPN
+1036 
-1051 AEVTIYRATTGDKI
+1051 
-1065 NKGDWVTL
+1065 
-1073 SKEYA
+1073 
-1078 KYHNESQFNG
+1078 
-1088 KGNIVEKKVK
+1088 
-1098 ATDIQYAGDDINEW
+1098 QYAGGDENKLYSKEVNINDVAWIDGAE
-1112 GYFPTKVENQQ
+1112 GQYAKVENKQ
-1123 IQDEIA
+1123 IQDEIS
-1129 PVVTEN
+1129 PIVTEN
-1135 VKDNTGKEVPNK
+1135 P
-1147 YQKKLKDSK
+1147 QK
-1156 VRDENGNLIRM
+1156 N
-1167 YHGSPD
+1167 
-1173 GTIEKLK
+1173 
-1180 GGTYFTDNLKY
+1180 
-1191 AERYK
+1191 
-1196 NPGASSISY
+1196 
-1205 GKTENN
+1205 
-1211 PKIYETY
+1211 
-1218 LDIKKP
+1218 
-1224 FDINDSEARNIYIN
+1224 
-1238 EYIKG
+1238 
-1243 GNAIGIDPYLSDAE
+1243 
-1257 YNKINNIDW
+1257 
-1266 TEVEDLKDFL
+1266 
-1276 EENNYNYDG
+1276 
-1285 IISYEGADGG
+1285 
-1295 YGQDVVDRG
+1295 
-1304 KSYIPFSENQIIN
+1304 
-1317 VEEKKSS
+1317 S
-1324 AETLQTAENTTP
+1324 AETL
-1336 TQQELDNLE
+1336 
-1345 DARLNKSGSEYASA
+1345 
-1359 FYDLEKKYGKANLYK
+1359 
-1374 GLNEYKSTG
+1374 KSTEQS
-1383 KALNTEQ
+1383 LNTEQ

-1420 KKVKSEISNIKEDL
+1420 KKVKSEISDIKENL
-1434 APIKGYMEQD
+1434 APIKGYMEKD

-1458 QGIAPVKNTTPEY
+1458 QGIV
-1471 QYENDNTGTKTVDSP
+1471 
-1486 LEAEGRNIDE
+1486 
-1496 VGKRSVKAYQ
+1496 
-1506 YENPEVKPY
+1506 
-1515 FEEAAQYMLN
+1515 
-1525 DLNNS
+1525 
-1530 IKGERYVV
+1530 
-1538 GDISQTGGNNYEF
+1538 
-1551 SGSKRQTTSDI
+1551 
-1562 AQLRDEFHYSYADIE
+1562 
-1577 KGLKAIIEDHGAEN
+1577 
-1591 IAVAKR
+1591 
-1597 IEFMLDERL
+1597 
-1606 RNGYKDVDGYQIPS
+1606 
-1620 NQEYINLINEKGFN
+1620 
-1634 TYSQEAFNNLTN
+1634 
-1646 DDIAPVY
+1646 PVY
-1653 ENRNPN
+1653 ENKNPN

-1666 MIDMNKPKAQKE
+1666 MIDMNKPKIQKE
-1678 KYEAITPQKTSNE
+1678 KYEAMTPQKTSNE
-1691 PKMSRVKTEDIA
+1691 LKMSRVKTEDIA
-1703 PVKQPQLK
+1703 PVNQTQLK

-1864 AYEEKYPVLKD
+1864 AYEEKYPELKD

-1898 NEFRNRLISMYGKY
+1898 NEFRDRLISMYGKY

-1947 ANLQSVEQAMMKQTY
+1947 ANLQSIEQAMMKQTY

-2067 YNPSFVIT
+2067 YNPSFIIT

-2134 LTGTAKKL
+2134 LTGMAKKL

-2440 GDILLPMASKKA
+2440 GDILLPMSSKKA

-2511 INSVKSDMSELYQK
+2511 INSVKSDMSKLYQK

-2554 KDALNTYEKGKY
+2554 KDALNTYGKGKY

-2579 KYKNSDGEESWKQ
+2579 KYKNSEGEESWKQ

-2620 IGDIAGVYK
+2620 IGDITGVYK

-2637 DDDDYKETIASLSDD
+2637 DDDDYKEIIASLSDD
-2652 KKESIIDTILKADLP
+2652 KKESIIDTILKTDLP

-2755 EDKYTDYKTIKTA
+2755 EDKYTDYKTIKAA

-2784 ADKDK
+2784 SDKNK

-2805 VNSLDLSIP
+2805 VNALDLSIP
-2814 QKAMMIRTQYSSFNN
+2814 QKAMMIRTKYSSFNN
-2829 YNNQIVQYVEDLDV
+2829 YNNQIVQYVEDLEV

>member
-29 QIDTSYDNVTPSI
+29 QIDTSYDNVMPSI

-72 QPTVTNPTLYGMNS
+72 KPTVTNPTLYGMNS
-86 KPTVTTE
+86 KPTVTPE

-98 PTVKSENKT
+98 STVKSENKT
-107 STVNADGYK
+107 PTVNADGYK

-194 KLDTENLSED
+194 KLDTENLSKD

-211 DLKRQQEK
+211 DLKRQQDK

-311 LEEPGALGTAIQQ
+311 LEKPGALGTAIQQ

-331 LKHQGVAATVLGLG
+331 LKHQGVAASVLGLG

-356 PQGALAGAKAGGM
+356 LQGALAGAKAGGM

-410 VVNAGIESGENILDL
+410 VVNASIESGENILDL

-479 AASYVQNIGSE
+479 AASYVQNISSE

-537 TAFTSPLTSIG
+537 TAFTSPLTSIS

-569 KTITETELNNEI
+569 KTITETELNKEI
-581 KTVIENT
+581 KSVIENT
-588 EKEEGTTLSNEEV
+588 EKEEGTSLSTEEV

-628 TSNTTTRETNSN
+628 TSNTTTQETNSN
-640 LPVEVLSNTLN
+640 LLVEAPSS
-651 TVNNDKITKSI
+651 TVNNENKISDGLIREIQYKTRKA
-662 EELQKNLKNAKS
+662 N
-674 FQENNVTQI
+674 ENR
-683 VPQINTQ
+683 P
-690 NNSQVVDNNIF
+690 
-701 AKQVDEYVNG
+701 
-711 TYNKNN
+711 
-717 HMTVLEHTPEIL
+717 
-729 QKLGVKDLP
+729 
-738 ITLTSNKLDRI
+738 
-749 MNDSG
+749 
-754 KQKGEYH
+754 
-761 GLHDLVKKIPDA
+761 
-773 LQNPL
+773 
-778 DIVKSHNNSYV
+778 
-789 LTTDLSDNKD
+789 
-799 RTIIASIKI
+799 
-808 DGKGYIDNVE
+808 NVE
-818 IDANVMTSA
+818 IASTSDIFPNERNGGYRTAEQINELANYIKSNGIENPIEVKINKDGNIEAVNGNHRLEIAKQLGLKEVPIKYVNSKIENVDNSQNIL
-827 YGRNNYESWMN
+827 YNKENEKDLNYINEDYKNGIRNNKEVIENNDRS
-838 EHLKNGNIVYD
+838 GNIKEHSISNSVKAENEGTAGKNDKISNKISRYND
-849 IDRGIIDTQKSDVI
+849 GSSSTSTYAQNTGIKG
-863 PRLQLPSNNITS
+863 
-875 DKNVSQNEKNVNLL
+875 
-889 TKQELDNSSFSLDE
+889 LDNSSFFNDEKSL
-903 EAKRYDDLKETNK
+903 K
-916 IEYFKKDNGDV
+916 
-927 RVTMYNS
+927 S
-934 NNDVVNQIELY
+934 
-945 SEGFAQKQLG
+945 KQLEVI
-955 NKLGEY
+955 NKNNAAPDDYHTWIRSEDDIKTFDEAFFEEGEY
-961 VYNNATDSFKN
+961 SGFDPDFTENMAKESKKTGKVTVYS
-972 ISLENNKI
+972 S
-980 NSETDY
+980 Y
-986 MMAHRP
+986 P
-992 TKSGVYASDISK
+992 
-1004 TTNIEDYPN
+1004 IED
-1013 GEYMPSD
+1013 GVFVSPSKL
-1020 VYEHPEW
+1020 EA
-1027 YFQMNEKHS
+1027 S
-1036 QESMKVLNKIRNNPN
+1036 
-1051 AEVTIYRATTGDKI
+1051 
-1065 NKGDWVTL
+1065 
-1073 SKEYA
+1073 
-1078 KYHNESQFNG
+1078 
-1088 KGNIVEKKVK
+1088 
-1098 ATDIQYAGDDINEW
+1098 QYAGGDENKLYSKEVNINDVAWIDGAE
-1112 GYFPTKVENQQ
+1112 GQYAKVENKQ
-1123 IQDEIA
+1123 IQDEIS
-1129 PVVTEN
+1129 PIVTEN
-1135 VKDNTGKEVPNK
+1135 P
-1147 YQKKLKDSK
+1147 QKNS
-1156 VRDENGNLIRM
+1156 
-1167 YHGSPD
+1167 
-1173 GTIEKLK
+1173 
-1180 GGTYFTDNLKY
+1180 
-1191 AERYK
+1191 A
-1196 NPGASSISY
+1196 
-1205 GKTENN
+1205 KT
-1211 PKIYETY
+1211 
-1218 LDIKKP
+1218 L
-1224 FDINDSEARNIYIN
+1224 
-1238 EYIKG
+1238 
-1243 GNAIGIDPYLSDAE
+1243 
-1257 YNKINNIDW
+1257 
-1266 TEVEDLKDFL
+1266 
-1276 EENNYNYDG
+1276 
-1285 IISYEGADGG
+1285 
-1295 YGQDVVDRG
+1295 
-1304 KSYIPFSENQIIN
+1304 
-1317 VEEKKSS
+1317 
-1324 AETLQTAENTTP
+1324 
-1336 TQQELDNLE
+1336 
-1345 DARLNKSGSEYASA
+1345 
-1359 FYDLEKKYGKANLYK
+1359 
-1374 GLNEYKSTG
+1374 KSTE
-1383 KALNTEQ
+1383 KTLNTEQ

-1412 LKSLTKEF
+1412 LKNLTKEF
-1420 KKVKSEISNIKEDL
+1420 KKVKSEISDIKEDL
-1434 APIKGYMEQD
+1434 VPIKGYMEQD

-1458 QGIAPVKNTTPEY
+1458 QGIV
-1471 QYENDNTGTKTVDSP
+1471 
-1486 LEAEGRNIDE
+1486 
-1496 VGKRSVKAYQ
+1496 
-1506 YENPEVKPY
+1506 
-1515 FEEAAQYMLN
+1515 
-1525 DLNNS
+1525 
-1530 IKGERYVV
+1530 
-1538 GDISQTGGNNYEF
+1538 
-1551 SGSKRQTTSDI
+1551 
-1562 AQLRDEFHYSYADIE
+1562 
-1577 KGLKAIIEDHGAEN
+1577 
-1591 IAVAKR
+1591 
-1597 IEFMLDERL
+1597 
-1606 RNGYKDVDGYQIPS
+1606 
-1620 NQEYINLINEKGFN
+1620 
-1634 TYSQEAFNNLTN
+1634 
-1646 DDIAPVY
+1646 PVY
-1653 ENRNPN
+1653 ENKNPN

-1666 MIDMNKPKAQKE
+1666 MIDMNKPKIQKE
-1678 KYEAITPQKTSNE
+1678 KYEAMTPQKTSNE
-1691 PKMSRVKTEDIA
+1691 LKMSRVKTEDIA
-1703 PVKQPQLK
+1703 PVNQTQLK

-1849 GSAVVSAEESKALVQ
+1849 GSTVVSAEESKALVQ
-1864 AYEEKYPVLKD
+1864 AYEEKYPELKD

-1898 NEFRNRLISMYGKY
+1898 NEFRDRLISMYGKY
-1912 VPFYENDME
+1912 VPFYENYME

-1947 ANLQSVEQAMMKQTY
+1947 ANLQSIEQAMMKQTY

-2067 YNPSFVIT
+2067 YNPSFIIT

-2197 RYPEFKAALKEGKSF
+2197 RYPEFKAALKDGKSF

-2351 EGFLSNAESQVGST
+2351 EGFLSNAESQVGSI

-2440 GDILLPMASKKA
+2440 GDILLPMSSKKA

-2511 INSVKSDMSELYQK
+2511 INSVKSDMSKLYQK

-2537 EKYKQVQEIQDQ
+2537 EKYKQVQKIQDQ

-2579 KYKNSDGEESWKQ
+2579 KYKNSEGEESWKQ
-2592 IKEDEADELNSMGLT
+2592 IKEEEADELNSMGLT

-2620 IGDIAGVYK
+2620 IGDITGVYK

-2637 DDDDYKETIASLSDD
+2637 DDDDYKEIIASLSDD
-2652 KKESIIDTILKADLP
+2652 KKESIIDTILKTDLP

-2744 YEHAVLSGFDE
+2744 YEHAILSGFDE
-2755 EDKYTDYKTIKTA
+2755 EDKYTDYKTIKAA

-2784 ADKDK
+2784 SDKNK

-2805 VNSLDLSIP
+2805 VNALDLSIP
-2814 QKAMMIRTQYSSFNN
+2814 QKAMMIRTKYSSFNN
-2829 YNNQIVQYVEDLDV
+2829 YNNQIVQYVEDLEV

>member
-62 VLLGTYATKV
+62 VLLGTYATRVK
-72 QPTVTNPTLYGMNS
+72 PTVTNPTLYGMNS
-86 KPTVTTE
+86 KPTVTSE
-93 TETVE
+93 AETVE

-107 STVNADGYK
+107 PTVNADGYK

-181 GSKSSLAHISDQL
+181 GNKSSLAHISDQL
-194 KLDTENLSED
+194 KLDTENLSKD

-211 DLKRQQEK
+211 DLKRQQDK

-298 KKVDTYNKFNKDL
+298 KKVDTYNKFNQDL

-410 VVNAGIESGENILDL
+410 VVNAGIESGENIIDL

-439 SKEAVNSMVEDYGES
+439 SKEAVNSMLDDYGES

-465 EESANKIVNVAKTG
+465 EKSANKIVNVAKTG

-569 KTITETELNNEI
+569 KTITETELNKEI
-581 KTVIENT
+581 KSVIENT
-588 EKEEGTTLSNEEV
+588 EKEEGATLSTEEV

-614 NGITITNDDIAPVK
+614 NGITIINDDIAPVK
-628 TSNTTTRETNSN
+628 TSKTTTQETNSN
-640 LPVEVLSNTLN
+640 LLVEAPSS
-651 TVNNDKITKSI
+651 TVNNENKISDGLIREIQYKTRKA
-662 EELQKNLKNAKS
+662 N
-674 FQENNVTQI
+674 ENR
-683 VPQINTQ
+683 P
-690 NNSQVVDNNIF
+690 
-701 AKQVDEYVNG
+701 
-711 TYNKNN
+711 
-717 HMTVLEHTPEIL
+717 
-729 QKLGVKDLP
+729 
-738 ITLTSNKLDRI
+738 
-749 MNDSG
+749 
-754 KQKGEYH
+754 
-761 GLHDLVKKIPDA
+761 
-773 LQNPL
+773 
-778 DIVKSHNNSYV
+778 
-789 LTTDLSDNKD
+789 
-799 RTIIASIKI
+799 
-808 DGKGYIDNVE
+808 NVE
-818 IDANVMTSA
+818 IASTSDIFPNERNGGYRTVEQINELTNYIKSNGIENPIEVKINKDGNIEAVNGNHRLKIAKQLGLKEVPIKYVNSKMENVDNSQNIL
-827 YGRNNYESWMN
+827 YNKENEKDLNYINEDYKNGIRNNKEVIENNDRS
-838 EHLKNGNIVYD
+838 GNIKEYSISNSVKAENEGTAGKNDKISNKISRYND
-849 IDRGIIDTQKSDVI
+849 GSSSTSTYAQNTGIKG
-863 PRLQLPSNNITS
+863 
-875 DKNVSQNEKNVNLL
+875 
-889 TKQELDNSSFSLDE
+889 LDNSSFFNDEKSL
-903 EAKRYDDLKETNK
+903 K
-916 IEYFKKDNGDV
+916 
-927 RVTMYNS
+927 S
-934 NNDVVNQIELY
+934 
-945 SEGFAQKQLG
+945 KQLEVI
-955 NKLGEY
+955 NKNNAAPDDYHTWIRSEDDIKTFDEAFFEEGEY
-961 VYNNATDSFKN
+961 SGFDPDFTENMAKESKKTGKVTVYS
-972 ISLENNKI
+972 S
-980 NSETDY
+980 Y
-986 MMAHRP
+986 P
-992 TKSGVYASDISK
+992 
-1004 TTNIEDYPN
+1004 IED
-1013 GEYMPSD
+1013 GVFVSPSKL
-1020 VYEHPEW
+1020 EA
-1027 YFQMNEKHS
+1027 S
-1036 QESMKVLNKIRNNPN
+1036 
-1051 AEVTIYRATTGDKI
+1051 
-1065 NKGDWVTL
+1065 
-1073 SKEYA
+1073 
-1078 KYHNESQFNG
+1078 
-1088 KGNIVEKKVK
+1088 
-1098 ATDIQYAGDDINEW
+1098 QYAGGDENKLYSKEVNINDVAWIDGAE
-1112 GYFPTKVENQQ
+1112 GQYAKVENQQ
-1123 IQDEIA
+1123 IQDEIS
-1129 PVVTEN
+1129 PIVTEN
-1135 VKDNTGKEVPNK
+1135 S
-1147 YQKKLKDSK
+1147 QK
-1156 VRDENGNLIRM
+1156 N
-1167 YHGSPD
+1167 
-1173 GTIEKLK
+1173 
-1180 GGTYFTDNLKY
+1180 
-1191 AERYK
+1191 
-1196 NPGASSISY
+1196 
-1205 GKTENN
+1205 
-1211 PKIYETY
+1211 
-1218 LDIKKP
+1218 
-1224 FDINDSEARNIYIN
+1224 
-1238 EYIKG
+1238 
-1243 GNAIGIDPYLSDAE
+1243 
-1257 YNKINNIDW
+1257 
-1266 TEVEDLKDFL
+1266 
-1276 EENNYNYDG
+1276 
-1285 IISYEGADGG
+1285 
-1295 YGQDVVDRG
+1295 
-1304 KSYIPFSENQIIN
+1304 
-1317 VEEKKSS
+1317 S
-1324 AETLQTAENTTP
+1324 AETL
-1336 TQQELDNLE
+1336 
-1345 DARLNKSGSEYASA
+1345 
-1359 FYDLEKKYGKANLYK
+1359 
-1374 GLNEYKSTG
+1374 KSTE

-1412 LKSLTKEF
+1412 LKSLAKEF
-1420 KKVKSEISNIKEDL
+1420 KKVKSEIGDIKEDI

-1444 ISLYNQANFDNLEK
+1444 ISLYNQANFDSLEK
-1458 QGIAPVKNTTPEY
+1458 QGIAPV
-1471 QYENDNTGTKTVDSP
+1471 YENK
-1486 LEAEGRNIDE
+1486 
-1496 VGKRSVKAYQ
+1496 
-1506 YENPEVKPY
+1506 
-1515 FEEAAQYMLN
+1515 
-1525 DLNNS
+1525 
-1530 IKGERYVV
+1530 
-1538 GDISQTGGNNYEF
+1538 
-1551 SGSKRQTTSDI
+1551 
-1562 AQLRDEFHYSYADIE
+1562 
-1577 KGLKAIIEDHGAEN
+1577 
-1591 IAVAKR
+1591 
-1597 IEFMLDERL
+1597 
-1606 RNGYKDVDGYQIPS
+1606 
-1620 NQEYINLINEKGFN
+1620 
-1634 TYSQEAFNNLTN
+1634 
-1646 DDIAPVY
+1646 
-1653 ENRNPN
+1653 NPN

-1666 MIDMNKPKAQKE
+1666 MIGMNKPKAQKE
-1678 KYEAITPQKTSNE
+1678 KYEAITPQKTSDK
-1691 PKMSRVKTEDIA
+1691 PKMSMVKTEEIA
-1703 PVKQPQLK
+1703 PAKQPTLK
-1711 IDPEMDAAFDKFAK
+1711 VDPEMDAAFDKFAK

-1733 LKERK
+1733 LKEKK

-1818 PFAEARKQGLDAYF
+1818 PFAEARNLGIDAYF

-1898 NEFRNRLISMYGKY
+1898 NEFRDKLISMYGKY

-1921 NTPGM
+1921 NNPGM

-1947 ANLQSVEQAMMKQTY
+1947 ANLQGVEQAMMKQTY

-1970 NDLYKEIVNS
+1970 NDLYKEIVDS
-1980 INDKVSIGGDIREN
+1980 INDKVSIGADIREN

-2000 SLYSDESG
+2000 SLYYDESG

-2016 GQQQTVKIGDELFNE
+2016 GQQQTVKIGDELFSE

-2100 TMQDSKRAKNINTYA
+2100 TIQDSKRAKNINTYA

-2142 YKKYQGG
+2142 YKKYQDGI
-2149 VMWNRFITSYGTNA
+2149 MWNRFITSYGTNA

-2175 KAKNKGFLNKI
+2175 KTKNKGFLNKI

-2197 RYPEFKAALKEGKSF
+2197 RYPEFKATLKKGKSF

-2262 GARGFIGA
+2262 GARGFVGA
-2270 VSKAAMLG
+2270 VSKAVMLG

-2311 YVFKRDNGEFIRIPK
+2311 YVFKKDNGEFARIPK

-2351 EGFLSNAESQVGST
+2351 DGFLSNAESQVGST

-2477 DNKFAGELFDMSD
+2477 DNKYAGELFDMSD

-2537 EKYKQVQEIQDQ
+2537 EKYEQVQEIQKE

-2554 KDALNTYEKGKY
+2554 KDALNTYEKGTYK
-2566 ESNYASFGDTEFY
+2566 SNYASFGDTEFY
-2579 KYKNSDGEESWKQ
+2579 KYKNSDGEESWKNV
-2592 IKEDEADELNSMGLT
+2592 KEEEADDLNSMGLT
-2607 SSEKNKYFISKTK
+2607 SSEKNEYFTSKYKIS
-2620 IGDIAGVYK
+2620 DIAGVYK

-2637 DDDDYKETIASLSDD
+2637 DDDNYKETIASLSDD
-2652 KKESIIDTILKADLP
+2652 KKESIIDTILKTDLS

-2675 SKNYSSEKSLDK
+2675 SKSYSSEKSLDK
-2687 ITKAGTSIDTYLT
+2687 ITKAGTSMDTYLT
-2700 FEKDTLRFEADKN
+2700 FEKDTLRFEADKD
-2713 EEGKTI
+2713 EDGKTI

-2734 ELSDTDKINL
+2734 NLSDTDKINL

-2755 EDKYTDYKTIKTA
+2755 ENKYKDYKTIKA
-2768 GVDIDTWL
+2768 ADVDIDTWL

-2784 ADKDK
+2784 SDKDK
-2789 NGKSVSGSKKK
+2789 NGKSISGSKKK

-2829 YNNQIVQYVEDLDV
+2829 YNNQIVQYVEGLDI

-2858 VSDNGTVSW
+2858 VSDNGMVSW

>member
-29 QIDTSYDNVTPSI
+29 QIDTSYDNVMPSI

-72 QPTVTNPTLYGMNS
+72 KPTVTNPTLYGMNS
-86 KPTVTTE
+86 KPTVTPE

-98 PTVKSENKT
+98 STVKSENKT
-107 STVNADGYK
+107 PTVNADGYK

-194 KLDTENLSED
+194 KLDTENLSKD

-211 DLKRQQEK
+211 DLKRQQDK

-311 LEEPGALGTAIQQ
+311 LEKPGALGTAIQQ

-331 LKHQGVAATVLGLG
+331 LKHQGVAASVLGLG

-410 VVNAGIESGENILDL
+410 VVNASIESGENILDL

-479 AASYVQNIGSE
+479 AASYVQNISSE

-581 KTVIENT
+581 KSVIENT
-588 EKEEGTTLSNEEV
+588 EKEEGTSLSTEEV

-628 TSNTTTRETNSN
+628 TSNTTTQETNSN
-640 LPVEVLSNTLN
+640 LLVEAPSS
-651 TVNNDKITKSI
+651 TVNNENKISDGLIREIQYKTRKA
-662 EELQKNLKNAKS
+662 N
-674 FQENNVTQI
+674 ENR
-683 VPQINTQ
+683 P
-690 NNSQVVDNNIF
+690 
-701 AKQVDEYVNG
+701 
-711 TYNKNN
+711 
-717 HMTVLEHTPEIL
+717 
-729 QKLGVKDLP
+729 
-738 ITLTSNKLDRI
+738 
-749 MNDSG
+749 
-754 KQKGEYH
+754 
-761 GLHDLVKKIPDA
+761 
-773 LQNPL
+773 
-778 DIVKSHNNSYV
+778 
-789 LTTDLSDNKD
+789 
-799 RTIIASIKI
+799 
-808 DGKGYIDNVE
+808 NVE
-818 IDANVMTSA
+818 IASTSDIFPNERNGGYRTAEQINELTNYIKSNGIENPIEVKINKDGNIEAVNGNHRLEIAKQLGLKEVPIKYVNSKIENVDNSQNIL
-827 YGRNNYESWMN
+827 YNKENEKDLNYINEDYKNGIRNNKEVIENNDRS
-838 EHLKNGNIVYD
+838 GNIKEYSISNSVKAENEGTARKNDKISNKISRYND
-849 IDRGIIDTQKSDVI
+849 GSSSTSTYAQNTGIKG
-863 PRLQLPSNNITS
+863 
-875 DKNVSQNEKNVNLL
+875 
-889 TKQELDNSSFSLDE
+889 LDNSSFFNDEKSL
-903 EAKRYDDLKETNK
+903 K
-916 IEYFKKDNGDV
+916 
-927 RVTMYNS
+927 S
-934 NNDVVNQIELY
+934 
-945 SEGFAQKQLG
+945 KQLEVI
-955 NKLGEY
+955 NKNNAAPDDYHTWIRSKDDIKTFDEAFFEDGEY
-961 VYNNATDSFKN
+961 SGFDLDFTENMAKESKKTGKVTVYS
-972 ISLENNKI
+972 S
-980 NSETDY
+980 Y
-986 MMAHRP
+986 P
-992 TKSGVYASDISK
+992 
-1004 TTNIEDYPN
+1004 IED
-1013 GEYMPSD
+1013 GVFVSPSKL
-1020 VYEHPEW
+1020 EA
-1027 YFQMNEKHS
+1027 S
-1036 QESMKVLNKIRNNPN
+1036 
-1051 AEVTIYRATTGDKI
+1051 
-1065 NKGDWVTL
+1065 
-1073 SKEYA
+1073 
-1078 KYHNESQFNG
+1078 
-1088 KGNIVEKKVK
+1088 
-1098 ATDIQYAGDDINEW
+1098 QYAGGDENKLYSKEVNINDVAWIDGAE
-1112 GYFPTKVENQQ
+1112 GQYAKVENKQ
-1123 IQDEIA
+1123 IQDEIS
-1129 PVVTEN
+1129 PIVTEN
-1135 VKDNTGKEVPNK
+1135 P
-1147 YQKKLKDSK
+1147 QKNS
-1156 VRDENGNLIRM
+1156 
-1167 YHGSPD
+1167 
-1173 GTIEKLK
+1173 
-1180 GGTYFTDNLKY
+1180 
-1191 AERYK
+1191 A
-1196 NPGASSISY
+1196 
-1205 GKTENN
+1205 KT
-1211 PKIYETY
+1211 
-1218 LDIKKP
+1218 L
-1224 FDINDSEARNIYIN
+1224 
-1238 EYIKG
+1238 
-1243 GNAIGIDPYLSDAE
+1243 
-1257 YNKINNIDW
+1257 
-1266 TEVEDLKDFL
+1266 
-1276 EENNYNYDG
+1276 
-1285 IISYEGADGG
+1285 
-1295 YGQDVVDRG
+1295 
-1304 KSYIPFSENQIIN
+1304 
-1317 VEEKKSS
+1317 
-1324 AETLQTAENTTP
+1324 
-1336 TQQELDNLE
+1336 
-1345 DARLNKSGSEYASA
+1345 
-1359 FYDLEKKYGKANLYK
+1359 
-1374 GLNEYKSTG
+1374 KSTE
-1383 KALNTEQ
+1383 KTLNTEQ

-1402 IAPIKESIDD
+1402 IAPIKESIDN
-1412 LKSLTKEF
+1412 LKNLTKEF
-1420 KKVKSEISNIKEDL
+1420 KKVKSEISDIKEDL

-1458 QGIAPVKNTTPEY
+1458 QGIV
-1471 QYENDNTGTKTVDSP
+1471 
-1486 LEAEGRNIDE
+1486 
-1496 VGKRSVKAYQ
+1496 
-1506 YENPEVKPY
+1506 
-1515 FEEAAQYMLN
+1515 
-1525 DLNNS
+1525 
-1530 IKGERYVV
+1530 
-1538 GDISQTGGNNYEF
+1538 
-1551 SGSKRQTTSDI
+1551 
-1562 AQLRDEFHYSYADIE
+1562 
-1577 KGLKAIIEDHGAEN
+1577 
-1591 IAVAKR
+1591 
-1597 IEFMLDERL
+1597 
-1606 RNGYKDVDGYQIPS
+1606 
-1620 NQEYINLINEKGFN
+1620 
-1634 TYSQEAFNNLTN
+1634 
-1646 DDIAPVY
+1646 PVY
-1653 ENRNPN
+1653 ENKNPN

-1678 KYEAITPQKTSNE
+1678 KYEAMTPQKTSNE
-1691 PKMSRVKTEDIA
+1691 HKMSRVKAEDIA

-1849 GSAVVSAEESKALVQ
+1849 GSAVVSAEESKALVK

-1898 NEFRNRLISMYGKY
+1898 NEFRDRLISMYGKY

-1947 ANLQSVEQAMMKQTY
+1947 ANLQSIEQAMMKQTY

-2067 YNPSFVIT
+2067 YNPSFIIT

-2340 LELAQGEKNAF
+2340 LEFAQGEKNAF

-2429 NYVIDQYSGGL
+2429 NYVMDQYSGGL
-2440 GDILLPMASKKA
+2440 GDILLPMSSKKA

-2511 INSVKSDMSELYQK
+2511 INSVKSDMSKLYQK

-2579 KYKNSDGEESWKQ
+2579 KYKNSEGEESWKQ

-2620 IGDIAGVYK
+2620 IGDITGVYK

-2637 DDDDYKETIASLSDD
+2637 DDDDYKEIIASLSDD
-2652 KKESIIDTILKADLP
+2652 KKESIIDTILKTDLP

-2755 EDKYTDYKTIKTA
+2755 EDKYTDYKTIKAA

-2784 ADKDK
+2784 SDKNK

-2805 VNSLDLSIP
+2805 VNALDLSIP
-2814 QKAMMIRTQYSSFNN
+2814 QKAMMIRTKYSSFNN
-2829 YNNQIVQYVEDLDV
+2829 YNNQIVQYVEDLEV

>member
-48 RNPGST
+48 RNPGNT

-62 VLLGTYATKV
+62 VLLGTYAVKV
-72 QPTVTNPTLYGMNS
+72 KPTVTNPTLYGMNS
-86 KPTVTTE
+86 KPTVTPE

-98 PTVKSENKT
+98 STVKSENKT
-107 STVNADGYK
+107 PTVNTDGYK

-126 YQEYGKRKDEKIY
+126 YQEYGKRKNEKIY

-194 KLDTENLSED
+194 KLDTENLSKD

-211 DLKRQQEK
+211 DLKRQQDK

-311 LEEPGALGTAIQQ
+311 LEKPGALGTAIQQ

-331 LKHQGVAATVLGLG
+331 LKHQGVAASVLGLG

-410 VVNAGIESGENILDL
+410 VVNASIESGENILDL

-479 AASYVQNIGSE
+479 AASYVQNISSE

-505 RLATKEAGIERKATA
+505 RLATKEAGIERKETA

-569 KTITETELNNEI
+569 KTITETELNKEI
-581 KTVIENT
+581 KSVIENT
-588 EKEEGTTLSNEEV
+588 EKEEGATLSTEEV

-628 TSNTTTRETNSN
+628 TSNTTTQETNSN
-640 LPVEVLSNTLN
+640 LLVEAPSS
-651 TVNNDKITKSI
+651 TVNNENKISDGLIREIQYKTRKA
-662 EELQKNLKNAKS
+662 N
-674 FQENNVTQI
+674 ENR
-683 VPQINTQ
+683 P
-690 NNSQVVDNNIF
+690 
-701 AKQVDEYVNG
+701 
-711 TYNKNN
+711 
-717 HMTVLEHTPEIL
+717 
-729 QKLGVKDLP
+729 
-738 ITLTSNKLDRI
+738 
-749 MNDSG
+749 
-754 KQKGEYH
+754 
-761 GLHDLVKKIPDA
+761 
-773 LQNPL
+773 
-778 DIVKSHNNSYV
+778 
-789 LTTDLSDNKD
+789 
-799 RTIIASIKI
+799 
-808 DGKGYIDNVE
+808 NVE
-818 IDANVMTSA
+818 IASTSDIFPNERNGGYRTAEQINELTNYIKSNGIENPIEVKINKDGNIEAVNGNHRLEIAKQLGLKEVPIKYVNSKIENVDNSQNIL
-827 YGRNNYESWMN
+827 YNKENEKDLNYINEDYKNGIRNNKEVIENNDRS
-838 EHLKNGNIVYD
+838 GNIKEHSISNSVKAENEGTAGKNDKISNKISRYND
-849 IDRGIIDTQKSDVI
+849 GSSSTSTYAQNTGIKG
-863 PRLQLPSNNITS
+863 
-875 DKNVSQNEKNVNLL
+875 
-889 TKQELDNSSFSLDE
+889 LDNSSFFNDEKSL
-903 EAKRYDDLKETNK
+903 K
-916 IEYFKKDNGDV
+916 
-927 RVTMYNS
+927 S
-934 NNDVVNQIELY
+934 
-945 SEGFAQKQLG
+945 KQLEVI
-955 NKLGEY
+955 NKNNAAPDDYHTWIRSEDDIKTFDEAFFEEGEY
-961 VYNNATDSFKN
+961 SGFDPDFTENMAKESKKTGKVTVYS
-972 ISLENNKI
+972 S
-980 NSETDY
+980 Y
-986 MMAHRP
+986 P
-992 TKSGVYASDISK
+992 
-1004 TTNIEDYPN
+1004 IED
-1013 GEYMPSD
+1013 GVFVSPSKF
-1020 VYEHPEW
+1020 EA
-1027 YFQMNEKHS
+1027 S
-1036 QESMKVLNKIRNNPN
+1036 
-1051 AEVTIYRATTGDKI
+1051 
-1065 NKGDWVTL
+1065 
-1073 SKEYA
+1073 
-1078 KYHNESQFNG
+1078 
-1088 KGNIVEKKVK
+1088 
-1098 ATDIQYAGDDINEW
+1098 QYAGGDENKLYSKEVNINDVAWIDGAE
-1112 GYFPTKVENQQ
+1112 GQYAKVENKQ
-1123 IQDEIA
+1123 IQDEIS
-1129 PVVTEN
+1129 PIVTEN
-1135 VKDNTGKEVPNK
+1135 P
-1147 YQKKLKDSK
+1147 QKNS
-1156 VRDENGNLIRM
+1156 
-1167 YHGSPD
+1167 
-1173 GTIEKLK
+1173 
-1180 GGTYFTDNLKY
+1180 
-1191 AERYK
+1191 A
-1196 NPGASSISY
+1196 
-1205 GKTENN
+1205 KT
-1211 PKIYETY
+1211 
-1218 LDIKKP
+1218 L
-1224 FDINDSEARNIYIN
+1224 
-1238 EYIKG
+1238 
-1243 GNAIGIDPYLSDAE
+1243 
-1257 YNKINNIDW
+1257 
-1266 TEVEDLKDFL
+1266 
-1276 EENNYNYDG
+1276 
-1285 IISYEGADGG
+1285 
-1295 YGQDVVDRG
+1295 
-1304 KSYIPFSENQIIN
+1304 
-1317 VEEKKSS
+1317 
-1324 AETLQTAENTTP
+1324 
-1336 TQQELDNLE
+1336 
-1345 DARLNKSGSEYASA
+1345 
-1359 FYDLEKKYGKANLYK
+1359 
-1374 GLNEYKSTG
+1374 KSTE
-1383 KALNTEQ
+1383 KTLNTEQ

-1412 LKSLTKEF
+1412 LKNLTKEF
-1420 KKVKSEISNIKEDL
+1420 KKVKSEISDIKEDL

-1458 QGIAPVKNTTPEY
+1458 QGIV
-1471 QYENDNTGTKTVDSP
+1471 
-1486 LEAEGRNIDE
+1486 
-1496 VGKRSVKAYQ
+1496 
-1506 YENPEVKPY
+1506 
-1515 FEEAAQYMLN
+1515 
-1525 DLNNS
+1525 
-1530 IKGERYVV
+1530 
-1538 GDISQTGGNNYEF
+1538 
-1551 SGSKRQTTSDI
+1551 
-1562 AQLRDEFHYSYADIE
+1562 
-1577 KGLKAIIEDHGAEN
+1577 
-1591 IAVAKR
+1591 
-1597 IEFMLDERL
+1597 
-1606 RNGYKDVDGYQIPS
+1606 
-1620 NQEYINLINEKGFN
+1620 
-1634 TYSQEAFNNLTN
+1634 
-1646 DDIAPVY
+1646 PVY
-1653 ENRNPN
+1653 ENKNPN

-1666 MIDMNKPKAQKE
+1666 MIDMNKLKAQKE
-1678 KYEAITPQKTSNE
+1678 KYEAMTPQKTSNE
-1691 PKMSRVKTEDIA
+1691 PKMSRVKAEDIA

-1725 SFIDKQNE
+1725 SFIDKKNE

-1849 GSAVVSAEESKALVQ
+1849 GSAVVSAEESKALVK

-1898 NEFRNRLISMYGKY
+1898 NEFRDRLISMYGKY

-1947 ANLQSVEQAMMKQTY
+1947 ANLQSIEQAMMKQTY

-2031 LNRDLDKQIRNYEE
+2031 LNRDLDKQIRDYEE

-2067 YNPSFVIT
+2067 YNPSFIIT

-2440 GDILLPMASKKA
+2440 GDILLPMSSKKA

-2511 INSVKSDMSELYQK
+2511 INSVKSDMSKLYQK

-2579 KYKNSDGEESWKQ
+2579 KYKNSEGEESWKQ

-2620 IGDIAGVYK
+2620 IGDITGVYK

-2637 DDDDYKETIASLSDD
+2637 DDDDYKEIIASLSDD
-2652 KKESIIDTILKADLP
+2652 KKESIIDTILKTDLP

-2755 EDKYTDYKTIKTA
+2755 EDKYTDYKTIKAA

-2784 ADKDK
+2784 SDKNK

-2805 VNSLDLSIP
+2805 VNALDLSIP
-2814 QKAMMIRTQYSSFNN
+2814 QKAMMIRTKYSSFNN
-2829 YNNQIVQYVEDLDV
+2829 YNNQIVQYVEDLEV

>member
-48 RNPGST
+48 RNPGNT

-62 VLLGTYATKV
+62 VLLGTYAVKV
-72 QPTVTNPTLYGMNS
+72 KPTVTNPTLYGMNS
-86 KPTVTTE
+86 KPTVTPE

-98 PTVKSENKT
+98 STIKSENKT
-107 STVNADGYK
+107 PTVNADGYK

-126 YQEYGKRKDEKIY
+126 YQEYGKRKNEKIY

-194 KLDTENLSED
+194 KLDTENLSKD

-211 DLKRQQEK
+211 DLKRQQDK
-219 HEKELARKSEVQ
+219 REKELARKSEVQ
-231 YSGAGLKGSLGTLKT
+231 YSGASLKGSLGTLKT
-246 YASNVGNK
+246 YASNVENK

-259 ATPLKYAKDNYEV
+259 ATPLKYAKDNYEI

-331 LKHQGVAATVLGLG
+331 LKHQGVAASVLGLG

-425 ATLGISAAKGTTAV
+425 ATLGISAAKGTATV

-479 AASYVQNIGSE
+479 AASYVQNISSE

-537 TAFTSPLTSIG
+537 TAFTSPLASIG

-569 KTITETELNNEI
+569 KTITETELNKEI
-581 KTVIENT
+581 KSVIENT
-588 EKEEGTTLSNEEV
+588 EKEEGTTLSTEEV

-628 TSNTTTRETNSN
+628 TSKTTTQETNSN
-640 LPVEVLSNTLN
+640 LLVEAPSS
-651 TVNNDKITKSI
+651 TVNNENKISDGLIREIQYKTRKA
-662 EELQKNLKNAKS
+662 N
-674 FQENNVTQI
+674 ENR
-683 VPQINTQ
+683 P
-690 NNSQVVDNNIF
+690 
-701 AKQVDEYVNG
+701 
-711 TYNKNN
+711 
-717 HMTVLEHTPEIL
+717 
-729 QKLGVKDLP
+729 
-738 ITLTSNKLDRI
+738 
-749 MNDSG
+749 
-754 KQKGEYH
+754 
-761 GLHDLVKKIPDA
+761 
-773 LQNPL
+773 
-778 DIVKSHNNSYV
+778 
-789 LTTDLSDNKD
+789 
-799 RTIIASIKI
+799 
-808 DGKGYIDNVE
+808 NVE
-818 IDANVMTSA
+818 IASTSDIFPNERNGGYRTVEQINELTNYIKSNGIENPIEVKINKDGNIEAVNGNHRLKIAKQLGLKEVPIKYVNSKMENVDNFQNIL
-827 YGRNNYESWMN
+827 YNKENEKDLNYINEDYKNGIRNNKEVIENNDRS
-838 EHLKNGNIVYD
+838 GNIKEYSISNSVKAENEGTAGKNDKISNKISRYND
-849 IDRGIIDTQKSDVI
+849 GSSSTSTYAQNTGIKG
-863 PRLQLPSNNITS
+863 
-875 DKNVSQNEKNVNLL
+875 
-889 TKQELDNSSFSLDE
+889 LDNSSFFNDEKSL
-903 EAKRYDDLKETNK
+903 K
-916 IEYFKKDNGDV
+916 
-927 RVTMYNS
+927 S
-934 NNDVVNQIELY
+934 
-945 SEGFAQKQLG
+945 KQLEVI
-955 NKLGEY
+955 NK
-961 VYNNATDSFKN
+961 NNAAPDDYHTWIRSEDDIKTFDEAFFEEREYSGFDPDFT
-972 ISLENNKI
+972 EN
-980 NSETDY
+980 
-986 MMAHRP
+986 MAKESKK
-992 TKSGVYASDISK
+992 TGKVTVYSSYP
-1004 TTNIEDYPN
+1004 IED
-1013 GEYMPSD
+1013 GVFVSPSKL
-1020 VYEHPEW
+1020 EA
-1027 YFQMNEKHS
+1027 S
-1036 QESMKVLNKIRNNPN
+1036 
-1051 AEVTIYRATTGDKI
+1051 
-1065 NKGDWVTL
+1065 
-1073 SKEYA
+1073 
-1078 KYHNESQFNG
+1078 
-1088 KGNIVEKKVK
+1088 
-1098 ATDIQYAGDDINEW
+1098 QYAGGDENKLYSKEVNINDVAWIDGAE
-1112 GYFPTKVENQQ
+1112 GQYAKVENKQ
-1123 IQDEIA
+1123 IQDEIS
-1129 PVVTEN
+1129 PIVTEN
-1135 VKDNTGKEVPNK
+1135 P
-1147 YQKKLKDSK
+1147 QK
-1156 VRDENGNLIRM
+1156 N
-1167 YHGSPD
+1167 
-1173 GTIEKLK
+1173 
-1180 GGTYFTDNLKY
+1180 
-1191 AERYK
+1191 
-1196 NPGASSISY
+1196 
-1205 GKTENN
+1205 
-1211 PKIYETY
+1211 
-1218 LDIKKP
+1218 
-1224 FDINDSEARNIYIN
+1224 
-1238 EYIKG
+1238 
-1243 GNAIGIDPYLSDAE
+1243 
-1257 YNKINNIDW
+1257 
-1266 TEVEDLKDFL
+1266 
-1276 EENNYNYDG
+1276 
-1285 IISYEGADGG
+1285 
-1295 YGQDVVDRG
+1295 
-1304 KSYIPFSENQIIN
+1304 
-1317 VEEKKSS
+1317 S
-1324 AETLQTAENTTP
+1324 AETL
-1336 TQQELDNLE
+1336 
-1345 DARLNKSGSEYASA
+1345 
-1359 FYDLEKKYGKANLYK
+1359 
-1374 GLNEYKSTG
+1374 KSTE
-1383 KALNTEQ
+1383 KSLNTEQ

-1420 KKVKSEISNIKEDL
+1420 KKVKSEISDIKENL
-1434 APIKGYMEQD
+1434 APIKGYMEKD

-1458 QGIAPVKNTTPEY
+1458 QGIV
-1471 QYENDNTGTKTVDSP
+1471 
-1486 LEAEGRNIDE
+1486 
-1496 VGKRSVKAYQ
+1496 
-1506 YENPEVKPY
+1506 
-1515 FEEAAQYMLN
+1515 
-1525 DLNNS
+1525 
-1530 IKGERYVV
+1530 
-1538 GDISQTGGNNYEF
+1538 
-1551 SGSKRQTTSDI
+1551 
-1562 AQLRDEFHYSYADIE
+1562 
-1577 KGLKAIIEDHGAEN
+1577 
-1591 IAVAKR
+1591 
-1597 IEFMLDERL
+1597 
-1606 RNGYKDVDGYQIPS
+1606 
-1620 NQEYINLINEKGFN
+1620 
-1634 TYSQEAFNNLTN
+1634 
-1646 DDIAPVY
+1646 PVY
-1653 ENRNPN
+1653 ENKNPN

-1666 MIDMNKPKAQKE
+1666 MIDMNKPKIQKE
-1678 KYEAITPQKTSNE
+1678 KYEAMTPQKTSNE
-1691 PKMSRVKTEDIA
+1691 LKMSRVKTEDIA
-1703 PVKQPQLK
+1703 PVNQTQLK

-1799 IFTAQ
+1799 IFTSQ

-1864 AYEEKYPVLKD
+1864 AYEEKYPELKD

-1898 NEFRNRLISMYGKY
+1898 NEFRDRLISMYGKY

-1947 ANLQSVEQAMMKQTY
+1947 ANLQSIEQAMMKQTY

-2115 NDFKTITG
+2115 NDFKAITG

-2134 LTGTAKKL
+2134 LTGAAKKL

-2197 RYPEFKAALKEGKSF
+2197 RYPEFKATLKEGKSF

-2440 GDILLPMASKKA
+2440 GDILLPMSSKKA

-2511 INSVKSDMSELYQK
+2511 INSVKSDMSKLYQK

-2579 KYKNSDGEESWKQ
+2579 KYKNSEGEESWKQ

-2620 IGDIAGVYK
+2620 IGDITGVYK

-2637 DDDDYKETIASLSDD
+2637 DDDDYKEIIASLSDD
-2652 KKESIIDTILKADLP
+2652 KKESIIDTILKTDLP

-2755 EDKYTDYKTIKTA
+2755 EDKYTDYKTIKAA

-2784 ADKDK
+2784 SDKNK

-2805 VNSLDLSIP
+2805 VNALDLSIP
-2814 QKAMMIRTQYSSFNN
+2814 QKAMMIRTKYSSFNN
-2829 YNNQIVQYVEDLDV
+2829 YNNQIVQYVEDLEV

-2848 VKMIKGSGMK
+2848 VKMLKGSGMK